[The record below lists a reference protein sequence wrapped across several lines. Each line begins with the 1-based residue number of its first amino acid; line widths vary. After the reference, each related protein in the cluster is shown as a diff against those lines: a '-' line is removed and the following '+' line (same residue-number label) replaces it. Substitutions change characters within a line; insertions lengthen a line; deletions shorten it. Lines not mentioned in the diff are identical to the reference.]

1 MNKTLLRQFLALFL
15 LLCMLCGTTLP
26 ISAEVSTGEMM
37 PTETSVSVA
46 TPENATSD
54 GSTEKADSSGTS
66 SLASATAETALSE
79 AAQAFV
85 DAVAALDREGIL
97 TAINAWGLASQAWQ
111 ADQSN
116 AELTAALEAA
126 TEASDAAAAPVYA
139 AEDLYMALSDEE
151 REIDA
156 VKAAYS
162 SLTAL
167 VISMQLA
174 MQNPVATGDGGNE
187 PDLEEIATVLYGDL
201 PDAPTGSYIGEY
213 GLPVATGNTKISISA
228 WEHDLLD
235 ASSKGR
241 LDADALNE
249 TNAVMTVAK
258 QDGTDYAI
266 VPIAVQVEYPAN
278 GATTTVTLPDS
289 VELLS
294 YTSTA
299 ENLVVASEKERAQIL
314 NASYKDSSA
323 SASGFYVKA
332 TEDFSVTF
340 TYSAPDGTTISKKL
354 DVSID
359 GNAEATALPASN
371 SNGVSTYANTP
382 QPPFPTG
389 KITKIEYVVSTWLV
403 WFNGVEA
410 YCCDNGLYAAP
421 GGCPTYSFAY
431 VSTLGADQYVP
442 GNHYANQINIWGGL
456 NQISLGLLSKS
467 HDVND
472 FASSS
477 FAANTTTAY
486 STTSNDVLKTAYE
499 YYNDTQLWI
508 IEHYPNSVAAQS
520 YMKSAAALE
529 NNGLDARPYL
539 GNGGYYTF
547 AYFPP
552 AGYNW
557 QRIVVIGSEID
568 EGDDTSELP
577 ETPEMQYYSA
587 DWTASPQ
594 SASGSFDLTYT
605 VHIDK
610 SANITHEKLDDAIFK
625 LTPNPSS
632 GTISGGTWTIGDP
645 QIITTVDGAAS
656 ATWTLHYE
664 VTKTS
669 TTTLS
674 GKEGP
679 YNTQEEANAAAEAAK
694 NNAIAQLQNEAQ
706 AMVDAAIAEAK
717 AQLAKITIDYGETSV
732 PHGFDPTDSSS
743 GSVSVPSNGSATA
756 VVANQPWQAHV
767 TWEKRDALTGGR
779 ITEDAEYVFYEW
791 NVKANK
797 YEISSNYRVT
807 RLENGLYTVTVINPV
822 YTDWTE
828 GYVYYTQD
836 NLGKFRIEEVT
847 APDGYTDAAL
857 QGTDW
862 VEHWSQEFE
871 ITNSDQIYSYTGDD
885 ADYNRPQ
892 GNKVIIKKIEAHTGE
907 IIVDDAVFT
916 LYQWNQERGL
926 YEKSKDYAFV
936 RDAEGLYTITCLHD
950 DWSQYEE
957 GNLYYEDTLCDVRE
971 DTVNSD
977 GTTTEHAQYYTDYE
991 PVNFPIENRS
1001 VTNDGQFVV
1010 VETKSPYGY
1019 YGDWTGDEDR
1029 TNFEPEDAGKRAY
1042 YIRLTGDGSTITLG
1056 NQNYN
1061 ANVLTENQG
1070 GTLIDLG
1077 DNVVSLEVFGDAAA
1091 EYPEDALYKNN
1102 PWYSALTWE
1111 KRDALTGGRITEDA
1125 EYEIQEW
1132 NPEKGEYEKSTH
1144 YRVVRLDSGLYTVN
1158 LIEGAFFPG
1167 WVGKQQG
1174 YVYYHQANE
1183 GKYRIVELTAPAGYT
1198 DAALIDGKFVEQWSR
1213 EFEINDGHLTFS
1225 YTNENSDYNQ
1235 PKGNRLIIKKIE
1247 AHTGEIIVDD
1257 AVFTLYQW
1265 NQERGLYEKSKDYAF
1280 VRDAEGLYTITCLHD
1295 DWSQYEE
1302 GNLYYEDTLCDV
1314 REDTVN
1320 SDGTTT
1326 EHPQYYTDYE
1336 PVDFSI
1342 DERAVTNDGQFVVV
1356 ESKSPYGYY
1365 GDWTGSRETPNF
1377 EVEDAGKH
1385 AYYIRLTDDGST
1397 ITLTDSEYNAHVLTE
1412 NKGGT
1417 LIELGDGSV
1426 VTLDV
1431 FSPALEEYDENN
1443 LFRNNPWYSTVVW
1456 EKRDALTGG
1465 LVDAD
1470 TEYEIQEWDPLAGE
1484 YKKSTHYQV
1493 VRRDDGKYTVN
1504 LIGDAFFAGWGGKQ
1518 GVLYYHQANQG
1529 KYRIVELKAPAS
1541 YTLKAWQGE
1550 KWVTGWSEEIVV
1562 HPDRPTYEFLG
1573 DTADYNMPYKT
1584 QVLIKKVDD
1593 DTGELIA
1600 PDTTWT
1606 LYEWNE
1612 RNNQYEVST
1621 NYKII
1626 RRDDGYYTVTALH
1639 SNWTHYEEGYLYF
1652 EDTQQDYPESYHRYG
1667 DRRFSNQGKFLI
1679 VESQA
1684 PAGYYGDYWRNDE
1697 PGTHSTDN
1705 GSDLGKRGYAFTL
1718 TEDNGTLWLTNA
1730 DYNAK
1735 ILYNLD
1741 EGNATVVLAD
1751 GRPTSVII
1759 NEKQQPSYERDE
1771 TSFGNTAKYGYVV
1784 FDRSQYNKKWAQT
1797 GDDDTYT
1804 TSYEATTSSLD
1815 DQITAPEDNLWKNG
1829 KLFELEDY
1837 TAALISGP
1845 VNRQVTLENVKSLED
1860 VPASMEYSLT
1870 DGTSITLHLVSADW
1884 LEEPRSSYTGFVDLG
1899 YSPKQ
1904 PTANETETITADD
1917 GHTFTG
1923 HLVGIEQTGDYG
1935 WVDMEIPATYYG
1947 WPDVK
1952 GIFLGSL
1959 VLPHNDNKPVYEG
1972 YETEILTYLGFNNKD
1987 YKIVDAEWTGNW
1999 EALPGSDMMNRSAT
2013 FTISV
2018 YATGWIARYEEG
2030 EEGERTGT
2038 ATASYSFEDTAS
2050 QEDGLYHWLV
2060 TAHYKPASVW
2070 TVLQAAAAVLGIGL
2084 VIAAVVLILFILS
2097 RKRKEKKRTT
2107 EKV

>member
-1 MNKTLLRQFLALFL
+1 MNKTRLRQLLALFL
-15 LLCMLCGTTLP
+15 VLCMLCSTALP
-26 ISAEVSTGEMM
+26 IYAAVPTGEVT
-37 PTETSVSVA
+37 PVETSVSVA
-46 TPENATSD
+46 TPENAASD
-54 GSTEKADSSGTS
+54 DGTEKSSDSSN
-66 SLASATAETALSE
+66 LASATPETALSE

-167 VISMQLA
+167 FISMQLA
-174 MQNPVATGDGGNE
+174 MQNPVAPGGGGDE

-213 GLPVATGNTKISISA
+213 GLPVATGDTKISISA
-228 WEHDLLD
+228 WKHDLLD

-241 LDADALNE
+241 LDANALNE
-249 TNAVMTVAK
+249 NNAVMAVAK
-258 QDGTDYAI
+258 QDGADYAI

-278 GATTTVTLPDS
+278 GATTTITLPDT

-299 ENLVVASEKERAQIL
+299 DNLVPASETERTQIL

-354 DVSID
+354 DVTID
-359 GNAEATALPASN
+359 GNAEAAVLPASN

-382 QPPFPTG
+382 TPPFTTG

-431 VSTLGADQYVP
+431 VSKLEPGQYTP

-456 NQISLGLLSKS
+456 NQLSLGLLSKS
-467 HDVND
+467 HDAND
-472 FASSS
+472 FAGSS
-477 FAANTTTAY
+477 FAASAATTYA
-486 STTSNDVLKTAYE
+486 TTGNDVLKTAYE

-508 IEHYPNSVAAQS
+508 IEHYPNSVAAQTYLNS
-520 YMKSAAALE
+520 ISALSGE
-529 NNGLDARPYL
+529 NVVTPYVNP
-539 GNGGYYTF
+539 GDNGYYTY

-557 QRIVVIGSEID
+557 QRIVVVDLNPISD
-568 EGDDTSELP
+568 DDDTSGLP
-577 ETPEMQYYSA
+577 DVPEMQYYSA
-587 DWTASPQ
+587 DWTAPPQ

-645 QIITTVDGAAS
+645 QIVTTVDGAAS

-717 AQLAKITIDYGETSV
+717 AQLAKITIDYEETTV

-791 NVKANK
+791 NVDANE

-807 RLENGLYTVTVINPV
+807 RLENGLYTVTVTNPI

-847 APDGYTDAAL
+847 APAGYTDAAL

-871 ITNSDQIYSYTGDD
+871 ITASDQTYSYTGDD

-916 LYQWNQERGL
+916 LYQWN
-926 YEKSKDYAFV
+926 
-936 RDAEGLYTITCLHD
+936 
-950 DWSQYEE
+950 EE
-957 GNLYYEDTLCDVRE
+957 C
-971 DTVNSD
+971 
-977 GTTTEHAQYYTDYE
+977 
-991 PVNFPIENRS
+991 
-1001 VTNDGQFVV
+1001 
-1010 VETKSPYGY
+1010 
-1019 YGDWTGDEDR
+1019 
-1029 TNFEPEDAGKRAY
+1029 
-1042 YIRLTGDGSTITLG
+1042 
-1056 NQNYN
+1056 
-1061 ANVLTENQG
+1061 
-1070 GTLIDLG
+1070 
-1077 DNVVSLEVFGDAAA
+1077 
-1091 EYPEDALYKNN
+1091 
-1102 PWYSALTWE
+1102 
-1111 KRDALTGGRITEDA
+1111 
-1125 EYEIQEW
+1125 
-1132 NPEKGEYEKSTH
+1132 
-1144 YRVVRLDSGLYTVN
+1144 
-1158 LIEGAFFPG
+1158 
-1167 WVGKQQG
+1167 
-1174 YVYYHQANE
+1174 
-1183 GKYRIVELTAPAGYT
+1183 
-1198 DAALIDGKFVEQWSR
+1198 
-1213 EFEINDGHLTFS
+1213 
-1225 YTNENSDYNQ
+1225 
-1235 PKGNRLIIKKIE
+1235 
-1247 AHTGEIIVDD
+1247 
-1257 AVFTLYQW
+1257 
-1265 NQERGLYEKSKDYAF
+1265 GLYEKSKDYAF

-1336 PVDFSI
+1336 PIDFSI

-1470 TEYEIQEWDPLAGE
+1470 TTFEIQEWNPEKGE
-1484 YKKSTHYQV
+1484 YEKSTHYQV
-1493 VRRDDGKYTVN
+1493 VRREDGKYTVN
-1504 LIGDAFFAGWGGKQ
+1504 LIGDAFFEGWEGKQ

-1541 YTLKAWQGE
+1541 YNLKAWE
-1550 KWVTGWSEEIVV
+1550 HNNWVIGWSEEIVV
-1562 HPDRPTYEFLG
+1562 HPDYPAYEFLG
-1573 DTADYNMPYKT
+1573 ETASRNMPYKT
-1584 QVLIKKVDD
+1584 KVLIKKVDD
-1593 DTGELIA
+1593 ATGEFIL

-1621 NYKII
+1621 NYKIV
-1626 RRDDGYYTVTALH
+1626 RREDGYYTVTTLH
-1639 SNWTHYEEGYLYF
+1639 SDWTHYEEGYLYF
-1652 EDTQQDYPESYHRYG
+1652 EDTQTDYPDSGRW
-1667 DRRFSNQGKFLI
+1667 FSNEGKFLI

-1735 ILYNLD
+1735 ILYNPD

-1804 TSYEATTSSLD
+1804 TSYEATTSKLGD
-1815 DQITAPEDNLWKNG
+1815 KIAAPEDTLWKNG

-1837 TAALISGP
+1837 VTDLISGP
-1845 VNRQVTLENVKSLED
+1845 VYYDVTLENIKSLDE
-1860 VPASMEYSLT
+1860 VPSTMEYQLSAEKT
-1870 DGTSITLHLVSADW
+1870 ITLALVSADW

-2030 EEGERTGT
+2030 EDEERTG
-2038 ATASYSFEDTAS
+2038 AVTASYSFEDTAS
-2050 QEDGLYHWLV
+2050 QKDGLYHWLV
-2060 TAHYKPASVW
+2060 TAHYKPASIW

-2084 VIAAVVLILFILS
+2084 LIAAVVLILFILS

>member
-1 MNKTLLRQFLALFL
+1 MNKPRLRQFLALFL
-15 LLCMLCGTTLP
+15 VLCMLCSTTLP
-26 ISAEVSTGEMM
+26 IYAESSTREVV
-37 PTETSVSVA
+37 PVETAVSVA
-46 TPENATSD
+46 TPESSASES
-54 GSTEKADSSGTS
+54 GTEKSSDPIDTS
-66 SLASATAETALSE
+66 LLTSATAETSLSE

-85 DAVAALDREGIL
+85 DAVAALDREEIL
-97 TAINAWGLASQAWQ
+97 SAINAWGLASQAWQ
-111 ADQSN
+111 ADKSN
-116 AELTAALEAA
+116 AELTAALDAA
-126 TEASDAAAAPVYA
+126 TEASDVVAAPVYA
-139 AEDLYMALSDEE
+139 AEDLYLALSDEE
-151 REIDA
+151 REIEA
-156 VKAAYS
+156 VKTAYS

-167 VISMQLA
+167 IISMQLA
-174 MQNPVATGDGGNE
+174 MQNPTAPGESSSE
-187 PDLEEIATVLYGDL
+187 PELDEISTVLYGDL

-213 GLPVATGNTKISISA
+213 GLPVATGDTKISISA
-228 WEHDLLD
+228 WKNDLLD
-235 ASSKGR
+235 ASSRGR
-241 LDADALNE
+241 LDAVALNE
-249 TNAVMTVAK
+249 ENAVMSVAK

-278 GATTTVTLPDS
+278 GATSTITLPDT

-294 YTSTA
+294 YTSTSD
-299 ENLVVASEKERAQIL
+299 NLVIASDKERSQIL
-314 NASYKDSSA
+314 NATYNDSSA

-332 TEDFSVTF
+332 TEDFSAAF
-340 TYSAPDGTTISKKL
+340 TYSAPDGTTISKTL
-354 DVSID
+354 NVTID
-359 GNAEATALPASN
+359 DNAEVQSLPTSSGN
-371 SNGVSTYANTP
+371 SVSTYANTP
-382 QPPFPTG
+382 QPPFTTG

-410 YCCDNGLYAAP
+410 YCCDNGLSGQP
-421 GGCPTYSFAY
+421 NGCPVYTFQY
-431 VSTLGADQYVP
+431 VSTLDPGQYTP
-442 GNHYANQINIWGGL
+442 GNHYANQISIWGGL
-456 NQISLGLLSKS
+456 NQLSIGFLSKS
-467 HDVND
+467 HDVNG
-472 FASSS
+472 FAGSS
-477 FAANTTTAY
+477 FAAGASTTY

-508 IEHYPNSVAAQS
+508 VENYPNSVAAQI

-529 NNGLDARPYL
+529 NNGLDATPYL

-557 QRIVVIGSEID
+557 QRIVVIGPEID
-568 EGDDTSELP
+568 EDDDTSELP

-587 DWTASPQ
+587 DWTAPPQ

-645 QIITTVDGAAS
+645 QIVTTVDGAAS

-679 YNTQEEANAAAEAAK
+679 YKTQEEANAAAEAAK

-717 AQLAKITIDYGETSV
+717 AQLAKITIDYEETTV

-779 ITEDAEYVFYEW
+779 ITEDAEYAIYEW
-791 NVKANK
+791 NVNK
-797 YEISSNYRVT
+797 NGYEISSNYRVT
-807 RLENGLYTVTVINPV
+807 RLENGLYTVTVTNPV

-847 APDGYTDAAL
+847 APAGYTDAAL

-871 ITNSDQIYSYTGDD
+871 ITDSDQTYSYTGDD

-957 GNLYYEDTLCDVRE
+957 GNLYYEDTLCD
-971 DTVNSD
+971 
-977 GTTTEHAQYYTDYE
+977 
-991 PVNFPIENRS
+991 I
-1001 VTNDGQFVV
+1001 
-1010 VETKSPYGY
+1010 
-1019 YGDWTGDEDR
+1019 
-1029 TNFEPEDAGKRAY
+1029 
-1042 YIRLTGDGSTITLG
+1042 
-1056 NQNYN
+1056 
-1061 ANVLTENQG
+1061 
-1070 GTLIDLG
+1070 
-1077 DNVVSLEVFGDAAA
+1077 
-1091 EYPEDALYKNN
+1091 
-1102 PWYSALTWE
+1102 
-1111 KRDALTGGRITEDA
+1111 
-1125 EYEIQEW
+1125 
-1132 NPEKGEYEKSTH
+1132 
-1144 YRVVRLDSGLYTVN
+1144 
-1158 LIEGAFFPG
+1158 
-1167 WVGKQQG
+1167 
-1174 YVYYHQANE
+1174 
-1183 GKYRIVELTAPAGYT
+1183 
-1198 DAALIDGKFVEQWSR
+1198 
-1213 EFEINDGHLTFS
+1213 
-1225 YTNENSDYNQ
+1225 
-1235 PKGNRLIIKKIE
+1235 
-1247 AHTGEIIVDD
+1247 
-1257 AVFTLYQW
+1257 
-1265 NQERGLYEKSKDYAF
+1265 
-1280 VRDAEGLYTITCLHD
+1280 
-1295 DWSQYEE
+1295 
-1302 GNLYYEDTLCDV
+1302 

-1356 ESKSPYGYY
+1356 ESQSPYGYY

-1377 EVEDAGKH
+1377 EVEDAGKR
-1385 AYYIRLTDDGST
+1385 AYYIRLTGDGST

-1417 LIELGDGSV
+1417 LIDLGNEIVS
-1426 VTLDV
+1426 LDI
-1431 FSPALEEYDENN
+1431 FRQAQEKYAEGN

-1465 LVDAD
+1465 LVDASA
-1470 TEYEIQEWDPLAGE
+1470 EYEIQEWDPKAGE

-1504 LIGDAFFAGWGGKQ
+1504 LIGDAFFPGWEGKQ
-1518 GVLYYHQANQG
+1518 GVLYYHQANEG

-1541 YTLKAWQGE
+1541 YNLKAWE
-1550 KWVTGWSEEIVV
+1550 HDNWVIGWSEEIVV
-1562 HPDRPTYEFLG
+1562 HPDHPSYEFLG
-1573 DTADYNMPYKT
+1573 ETAAYNMPYKT
-1584 QVLIKKVDD
+1584 KVLIKKVDD
-1593 DTGELIA
+1593 DSGEFIL
-1600 PDTTWT
+1600 PETTWT

-1621 NYKII
+1621 NYKIV
-1626 RRDDGYYTVTALH
+1626 RREDGYYTVTTLH
-1639 SNWTHYEEGYLYF
+1639 SDWTHYEEGYLYY
-1652 EDTQQDYPESYHRYG
+1652 EDTQTDYSDSGRW
-1667 DRRFSNQGKFLI
+1667 FSNQGKFLI
-1679 VESQA
+1679 VESKA

-1735 ILYNLD
+1735 ILYDLD
-1741 EGNATVVLAD
+1741 DQKGDATLVLAD

-1759 NEKQQPSYERDE
+1759 NNKQQPSYKRDE
-1771 TSFGNTAKYGYVV
+1771 TGFGNTAKYGYVV

-1797 GDDDTYT
+1797 GDDETYT
-1804 TSYEATTSSLD
+1804 TSYETTTSKLD
-1815 DQITAPEDNLWKNG
+1815 DQIAAPEDTLWKNG
-1829 KLFELEDY
+1829 KLFQLEDFSSD
-1837 TAALISGP
+1837 LISGP
-1845 VNRQVTLENVKSLED
+1845 VDRQVTLENVKSLDD
-1860 VPASMEYSLT
+1860 VPPTMEYSLT
-1870 DGTSITLHLVSADW
+1870 DGTTVTLHLVSADW
-1884 LEEPRSSYTGFVDLG
+1884 IEEPRSNYTGFVDLG
-1899 YSPKQ
+1899 YSPTQ
-1904 PTANETETITADD
+1904 PKANETETITADD
-1917 GHTFTG
+1917 GYTFTG

-1935 WVDMEIPATYYG
+1935 WVDMEVPATYYG

-1952 GIFLGSL
+1952 GIFLGNL

-1972 YETEILTYLGFNNKD
+1972 YETDILIYLGFNNKD
-1987 YKIVDAEWTGNW
+1987 YKITNAEWTGSW
-1999 EALPGSDMMNRSAT
+1999 EAMPGADMMSRSAT
-2013 FTISV
+2013 FTISC
-2018 YATGWIARYEEG
+2018 YTTGWIAQYEEA
-2030 EEGERTGT
+2030 EDAERTGT
-2038 ATASYSFEDTAS
+2038 VSASYSFVDS
-2050 QEDGLYHWLV
+2050 SSVEDGMYHWLV
-2060 TAHYKPASVW
+2060 TAHYKPASIW
-2070 TVLQAAAAVLGIGL
+2070 TVLQTAAAVLGIGL
-2084 VIAAVVLILFILS
+2084 LIAALVLILFILS
-2097 RKRKEKKRTT
+2097 RKRKAKKRTT
-2107 EKV
+2107 EKA

>member
-1 MNKTLLRQFLALFL
+1 MKKKHLRCLLVL
-15 LLCMLCGTTLP
+15 LVAVCMVCSIAVP
-26 ISAEVSTGEMM
+26 VCAEVLPSAQIG
-37 PTETSVSVA
+37 
-46 TPENATSD
+46 TP
-54 GSTEKADSSGTS
+54 
-66 SLASATAETALSE
+66 ETALESDTEKDNTPTPTPTDTPTPEPAPSKAPSTPETSE
-79 AAQAFV
+79 PAATS
-85 DAVAALDREGIL
+85 E
-97 TAINAWGLASQAWQ
+97 
-111 ADQSN
+111 
-116 AELTAALEAA
+116 TAAP
-126 TEASDAAAAPVYA
+126 AAPSLD
-139 AEDLYMALSDEE
+139 EITTMLYS
-151 REIDA
+151 
-156 VKAAYS
+156 
-162 SLTAL
+162 
-167 VISMQLA
+167 
-174 MQNPVATGDGGNE
+174 
-187 PDLEEIATVLYGDL
+187 DL
-201 PDAPTGSYIGEY
+201 PDAPTGYYIGEY
-213 GLPVATGNTKISISA
+213 GLPVGTGQTKISLSA
-228 WEHDLLD
+228 WQDELLD
-235 ASSKGR
+235 ESSQGR
-241 LDADALNE
+241 LDADALN
-249 TNAVMTVAK
+249 TDTSAMAVAK
-258 QDGTDYAI
+258 QPGQDYAI
-266 VPIAVQVEYPAN
+266 VPIVMQVEYPAN
-278 GATTTVTLPDS
+278 GSATTVTLPDD
-289 VELLS
+289 VDLLS
-294 YTSTA
+294 YAST
-299 ENLVVASEKERAQIL
+299 EDHLVTASEEERAQIL
-314 NASYKDSSA
+314 TGSYTDASA
-323 SASGFYVKA
+323 SATGFYVKA
-332 TEDFSVTF
+332 GEDFTVEM
-340 TYSAPDGTTISKKL
+340 TYTAPDGTSMSKSL
-354 DVSID
+354 TVVID
-359 GNAEATALPASN
+359 DTATAAAALPQGNSTSAYAST
-371 SNGVSTYANTP
+371 SAPT
-382 QPPFPTG
+382 PPFTTG

-431 VSTLGADQYVP
+431 VSKLEPGQYTP

-456 NQISLGLLSKS
+456 NQLSLCLLSKS
-467 HDVND
+467 HDAND
-472 FASSS
+472 FAGSG
-477 FAANTTTAY
+477 FAASAATTYA
-486 STTSNDVLKTAYE
+486 TTGNDVLKTAYE

-508 IEHYPNSVAAQS
+508 IEHYPNSVAAQTYLNS
-520 YMKSAAALE
+520 ISALSGE
-529 NNGLDARPYL
+529 NVVTPYVNP
-539 GNGGYYTF
+539 GDNGYYTY

-557 QRIVVIGSEID
+557 QRIVVVDLNPISD
-568 EGDDTSELP
+568 DDDTSGLP
-577 ETPEMQYYSA
+577 DVPEMQYYSA
-587 DWTASPQ
+587 DWTAPPQ

-645 QIITTVDGAAS
+645 QIVTTVDGAAS

-717 AQLAKITIDYGETSV
+717 AQLAKITIDYEETTV

-743 GSVSVPSNGSATA
+743 GSVSVPSNGSTTA

-791 NVKANK
+791 NVDANE

-807 RLENGLYTVTVINPV
+807 RLENGLYTVTVTNPV

-847 APDGYTDAAL
+847 APAGYTDAAL

-871 ITNSDQIYSYTGDD
+871 ITDSDQTYSYTGDD

-936 RDAEGLYTITCLHD
+936 R
-950 DWSQYEE
+950 
-957 GNLYYEDTLCDVRE
+957 N
-971 DTVNSD
+971 
-977 GTTTEHAQYYTDYE
+977 
-991 PVNFPIENRS
+991 
-1001 VTNDGQFVV
+1001 
-1010 VETKSPYGY
+1010 
-1019 YGDWTGDEDR
+1019 
-1029 TNFEPEDAGKRAY
+1029 
-1042 YIRLTGDGSTITLG
+1042 
-1056 NQNYN
+1056 
-1061 ANVLTENQG
+1061 
-1070 GTLIDLG
+1070 
-1077 DNVVSLEVFGDAAA
+1077 
-1091 EYPEDALYKNN
+1091 
-1102 PWYSALTWE
+1102 
-1111 KRDALTGGRITEDA
+1111 
-1125 EYEIQEW
+1125 
-1132 NPEKGEYEKSTH
+1132 
-1144 YRVVRLDSGLYTVN
+1144 
-1158 LIEGAFFPG
+1158 
-1167 WVGKQQG
+1167 
-1174 YVYYHQANE
+1174 
-1183 GKYRIVELTAPAGYT
+1183 
-1198 DAALIDGKFVEQWSR
+1198 
-1213 EFEINDGHLTFS
+1213 
-1225 YTNENSDYNQ
+1225 
-1235 PKGNRLIIKKIE
+1235 
-1247 AHTGEIIVDD
+1247 
-1257 AVFTLYQW
+1257 
-1265 NQERGLYEKSKDYAF
+1265 
-1280 VRDAEGLYTITCLHD
+1280 AEGLYTITCLHD

-1336 PVDFSI
+1336 PIDFSI

-1377 EVEDAGKH
+1377 EIEDAGKH
-1385 AYYIRLTDDGST
+1385 AYYIRLNDDGST
-1397 ITLTDSEYNAHVLTE
+1397 ITLTDGAYNAHVLTE

-1417 LIELGDGSV
+1417 LIELSDGSV

-1431 FSPALEEYDENN
+1431 FSPAPEEYDENN
-1443 LFRNNPWYSTVVW
+1443 LFRNYPWYSTVVW

-1470 TEYEIQEWDPLAGE
+1470 TTFEIQEWNPEKGQYE
-1484 YKKSTHYQV
+1484 KSTYYQV
-1493 VRRDDGKYTVN
+1493 VRRDDGKYTVH
-1504 LIGDAFFAGWGGKQ
+1504 LIGDAFFEGWEGKQ

-1541 YTLKAWQGE
+1541 YNLKAWE
-1550 KWVTGWSEEIVV
+1550 HNNWVIGWSEEIVV
-1562 HPDRPTYEFLG
+1562 HPDYPSYEFLG
-1573 DTADYNMPYKT
+1573 ETASRNMPYKT
-1584 QVLIKKVDD
+1584 KVLIKKVDD
-1593 DTGELIA
+1593 ATGEFIL

-1621 NYKII
+1621 NYKIV
-1626 RRDDGYYTVTALH
+1626 RREDGYYTVTTLH
-1639 SNWTHYEEGYLYF
+1639 SDWTHYEEGYLYF
-1652 EDTQQDYPESYHRYG
+1652 EDTQTDYPDSGRW
-1667 DRRFSNQGKFLI
+1667 FSNEGKFLI

-1718 TEDNGTLWLTNA
+1718 TEDNGTLWLTDA

-1735 ILYNLD
+1735 ILYNPD

-1804 TSYEATTSSLD
+1804 TSYEATTSKLGD
-1815 DQITAPEDNLWKNG
+1815 KIAAPEDTLWKNG

-1837 TAALISGP
+1837 VTDLISGP
-1845 VNRQVTLENVKSLED
+1845 VYYDVTLENIKSLDE
-1860 VPASMEYSLT
+1860 VPSTMEYQLSAEKT
-1870 DGTSITLHLVSADW
+1870 ITLALVSADW

-1935 WVDMEIPATYYG
+1935 WVDMEIAATYYG

-1987 YKIVDAEWTGNW
+1987 YKIVDAEWTGKW

-2030 EEGERTGT
+2030 EDEERTGT
-2038 ATASYSFEDTAS
+2038 VTASYSFEDTAS
-2050 QEDGLYHWLV
+2050 QKDGLYHWLV
-2060 TAHYKPASVW
+2060 TAHYKPASIW

-2084 VIAAVVLILFILS
+2084 LIAAVVLILFILS

>member
-37 PTETSVSVA
+37 PTETSVPVS

-54 GSTEKADSSGTS
+54 GGTEKADSSGTS
-66 SLASATAETALSE
+66 SLPSATAETALSE

-85 DAVAALDREGIL
+85 DAVAALDSEGIL
-97 TAINAWGLASQAWQ
+97 TAINDWGLASQAWQ

-116 AELTAALEAA
+116 AELTAALETA

-139 AEDLYMALSDEE
+139 AEDLYLAISDEE

-174 MQNPVATGDGGNE
+174 MQNPVAPGDGGNE

-213 GLPVATGNTKISISA
+213 GLPVATGDTKISISA
-228 WEHDLLD
+228 WKHDLLD

-241 LDADALNE
+241 MDADALNE
-249 TNAVMTVAK
+249 TNAVMAVAK

-299 ENLVVASEKERAQIL
+299 ENLVIASEKERVQIL

-340 TYSAPDGTTISKKL
+340 TYSAPDGTTINKKL
-354 DVSID
+354 DVSIN
-359 GNAEATALPASN
+359 GSAEAAVLPTSN

-382 QPPFPTG
+382 TPPFTTG

-456 NQISLGLLSKS
+456 NQLSLGLLSKS

-472 FASSS
+472 FAGSS
-477 FAANTTTAY
+477 FAASATTTY

-508 IEHYPNSVAAQS
+508 IEHYPNSVAAQMYLQS
-520 YMKSAAALE
+520 IVGISDDSLSAV
-529 NNGLDARPYL
+529 PYAP
-539 GNGGYYTF
+539 GDTGYYTYAF
-547 AYFPP
+547 FPP
-552 AGYNW
+552 ASYNW
-557 QRIVVIGSEID
+557 QRIVIVGGPVLD
-568 EGDDTSELP
+568 DDDTSGLP
-577 ETPEMQYYSA
+577 DVPKMQYYSA

-871 ITNSDQIYSYTGDD
+871 ITNSDQTYSYTGDD

-892 GNKVIIKKIEAHTGE
+892 GNKV
-907 IIVDDAVFT
+907 
-916 LYQWNQERGL
+916 
-926 YEKSKDYAFV
+926 
-936 RDAEGLYTITCLHD
+936 
-950 DWSQYEE
+950 
-957 GNLYYEDTLCDVRE
+957 
-971 DTVNSD
+971 
-977 GTTTEHAQYYTDYE
+977 
-991 PVNFPIENRS
+991 
-1001 VTNDGQFVV
+1001 
-1010 VETKSPYGY
+1010 
-1019 YGDWTGDEDR
+1019 
-1029 TNFEPEDAGKRAY
+1029 
-1042 YIRLTGDGSTITLG
+1042 
-1056 NQNYN
+1056 
-1061 ANVLTENQG
+1061 
-1070 GTLIDLG
+1070 
-1077 DNVVSLEVFGDAAA
+1077 
-1091 EYPEDALYKNN
+1091 
-1102 PWYSALTWE
+1102 
-1111 KRDALTGGRITEDA
+1111 
-1125 EYEIQEW
+1125 
-1132 NPEKGEYEKSTH
+1132 
-1144 YRVVRLDSGLYTVN
+1144 
-1158 LIEGAFFPG
+1158 
-1167 WVGKQQG
+1167 
-1174 YVYYHQANE
+1174 
-1183 GKYRIVELTAPAGYT
+1183 
-1198 DAALIDGKFVEQWSR
+1198 
-1213 EFEINDGHLTFS
+1213 
-1225 YTNENSDYNQ
+1225 
-1235 PKGNRLIIKKIE
+1235 IIKKIE

-1417 LIELGDGSV
+1417 LIDLGDEIVS
-1426 VTLDV
+1426 LDI
-1431 FSPALEEYDENN
+1431 FRPAQEEYDEDN

-1621 NYKII
+1621 NYKIV
-1626 RRDDGYYTVTALH
+1626 RREDGYYTVTTLH
-1639 SNWTHYEEGYLYF
+1639 SDWTHYEEGYLYF
-1652 EDTQQDYPESYHRYG
+1652 EDTQTDYPDSGRW
-1667 DRRFSNQGKFLI
+1667 FSNEGKFLI

-1735 ILYNLD
+1735 ILYDVDDQL
-1741 EGNATVVLAD
+1741 GNATLVLAD

-1759 NEKQQPSYERDE
+1759 NEDKQPEYNRPE
-1771 TSFGNTAKYGYVV
+1771 TAFTNKAKYGYVE
-1784 FDRSQYNKKWAQT
+1784 FDRSQYRKEWAQT
-1797 GDDDTYT
+1797 GDETYT
-1804 TSYEATTSSLD
+1804 VTYDATTEEPEKEHL
-1815 DQITAPEDNLWKNG
+1815 TAPNQLRWQNG
-1829 KLFELEDY
+1829 MLYRLSDY
-1837 TAALISGP
+1837 TATLISGP
-1845 VNRQVTLENVKSLED
+1845 VECQVETADIRSLEA
-1860 VPASMEYSLT
+1860 VPATVEYDVGGQPVQLQ
-1870 DGTSITLHLVSADW
+1870 LASAAW
-1884 LEEPRSSYTGFVDLG
+1884 IQQPQEKHTGYVDMG
-1899 YSPKQ
+1899 YSPTQ
-1904 PTANETETITADD
+1904 PKFEETS
-1917 GHTFTG
+1917 TFTAEDGTEFVG
-1923 HLVGIEQTGDYG
+1923 HLVEVEQTGDYQ
-1935 WVDMEIPATYYG
+1935 WISTEIPATYHG

-1952 GIFLGSL
+1952 GIYLGNL
-1959 VLPHNDNKPVYEG
+1959 VLPHNDLEPVYEG
-1972 YETEILTYLGFNNKD
+1972 YENDILDYLGLD
-1987 YKIVDAEWTGNW
+1987 PSTHHITGAAWTGSW
-1999 EALPGSDMMNRSAT
+1999 QGQPGEDMMIRPAV
-2013 FTISV
+2013 FDLQV
-2018 YATGWIARYEEG
+2018 YATGWVGVYEDDAENQSG
-2030 EEGERTGT
+2030 VAL
-2038 ATASYSFEDTAS
+2038 ATYRLGGDENT
-2050 QEDGLYHWLV
+2050 DGLYHWTV
-2060 TAHYKPASVW
+2060 TAHYHPMLSA
-2070 TVLQAAAAVLGIGL
+2070 LQAAAAVLGVAL
-2084 VIAAVVLILFILS
+2084 LIAALVALLFILS
-2097 RKRKEKKRTT
+2097 RRRKETNKRT
-2107 EKV
+2107 EVH

>member
-1 MNKTLLRQFLALFL
+1 MNKPRLRQFLALFL
-15 LLCMLCGTTLP
+15 VLCMLCSTTLP
-26 ISAEVSTGEMM
+26 IYAESSTREVV
-37 PTETSVSVA
+37 PVETAVSVA
-46 TPENATSD
+46 TPESSASES
-54 GSTEKADSSGTS
+54 STEKSSDPIDTS
-66 SLASATAETALSE
+66 LLTSATAETSLSE

-85 DAVAALDREGIL
+85 DAVAALDREEIL
-97 TAINAWGLASQAWQ
+97 SAINAWGLASQAWQ
-111 ADQSN
+111 ADKSN
-116 AELTAALEAA
+116 AELTAALDAA
-126 TEASDAAAAPVYA
+126 TEASDVVAAPVYA
-139 AEDLYMALSDEE
+139 AEDLYLALSDEE
-151 REIDA
+151 REIEA
-156 VKAAYS
+156 VKTAYS

-167 VISMQLA
+167 IISMQLA
-174 MQNPVATGDGGNE
+174 MQNPTAPGESSSE
-187 PDLEEIATVLYGDL
+187 PELDEISTVLYGDL

-213 GLPVATGNTKISISA
+213 GLPVATGDTKISISA
-228 WEHDLLD
+228 WKNDLLD
-235 ASSKGR
+235 ASSRGR
-241 LDADALNE
+241 LDAVALNE
-249 TNAVMTVAK
+249 ENAVMSVAK

-278 GATTTVTLPDS
+278 GATSTITLPDT

-294 YTSTA
+294 YTSTSD
-299 ENLVVASEKERAQIL
+299 NLVIASDKERSQIL
-314 NASYKDSSA
+314 NATYNDSSA

-332 TEDFSVTF
+332 TEDFSAAF
-340 TYSAPDGTTISKKL
+340 TYSAPDGTTISKTL
-354 DVSID
+354 NVTID
-359 GNAEATALPASN
+359 DNAEVQSLPTSSGN
-371 SNGVSTYANTP
+371 SVSTYANTP
-382 QPPFPTG
+382 QPPFTTG

-410 YCCDNGLYAAP
+410 YCCDNGLSGQP
-421 GGCPTYSFAY
+421 NGCPVYTFQY
-431 VSTLGADQYVP
+431 VSTLDPGQYTP
-442 GNHYANQINIWGGL
+442 GNHYANQISIWGGL
-456 NQISLGLLSKS
+456 NQLSMGFLSKS
-467 HDVND
+467 HDVNG
-472 FASSS
+472 FAGSS
-477 FAANTTTAY
+477 FAAGASTTY

-508 IEHYPNSVAAQS
+508 VENYPNSVAAQI

-529 NNGLDARPYL
+529 NNGLDATPYL

-557 QRIVVIGSEID
+557 QRIVVIGPEID
-568 EGDDTSELP
+568 EDDDTSELP

-587 DWTASPQ
+587 DWTAPPQ

-645 QIITTVDGAAS
+645 QIVTTVDGAAS

-717 AQLAKITIDYGETSV
+717 DQLAEITIDYEETTV
-732 PHGFDPTDSSS
+732 PHGFDPTESGS
-743 GSVSVPSNGSATA
+743 GSVTVPSNGSSTA

-779 ITEDAEYVFYEW
+779 ITEDAEYAIYEW
-791 NVKANK
+791 NVNK
-797 YEISSNYRVT
+797 NGYEISSNYRVT
-807 RLENGLYTVTVINPV
+807 RLENGLYTVTVTNPV

-847 APDGYTDAAL
+847 APAGYTDAAL

-871 ITNSDQIYSYTGDD
+871 ITDSDQTYSYTGDD

-957 GNLYYEDTLCDVRE
+957 GNLYYEDTLCD
-971 DTVNSD
+971 
-977 GTTTEHAQYYTDYE
+977 
-991 PVNFPIENRS
+991 I
-1001 VTNDGQFVV
+1001 
-1010 VETKSPYGY
+1010 
-1019 YGDWTGDEDR
+1019 
-1029 TNFEPEDAGKRAY
+1029 
-1042 YIRLTGDGSTITLG
+1042 
-1056 NQNYN
+1056 
-1061 ANVLTENQG
+1061 
-1070 GTLIDLG
+1070 
-1077 DNVVSLEVFGDAAA
+1077 
-1091 EYPEDALYKNN
+1091 
-1102 PWYSALTWE
+1102 
-1111 KRDALTGGRITEDA
+1111 
-1125 EYEIQEW
+1125 
-1132 NPEKGEYEKSTH
+1132 
-1144 YRVVRLDSGLYTVN
+1144 
-1158 LIEGAFFPG
+1158 
-1167 WVGKQQG
+1167 
-1174 YVYYHQANE
+1174 
-1183 GKYRIVELTAPAGYT
+1183 
-1198 DAALIDGKFVEQWSR
+1198 
-1213 EFEINDGHLTFS
+1213 
-1225 YTNENSDYNQ
+1225 
-1235 PKGNRLIIKKIE
+1235 
-1247 AHTGEIIVDD
+1247 
-1257 AVFTLYQW
+1257 
-1265 NQERGLYEKSKDYAF
+1265 
-1280 VRDAEGLYTITCLHD
+1280 
-1295 DWSQYEE
+1295 
-1302 GNLYYEDTLCDV
+1302 

-1356 ESKSPYGYY
+1356 ESQSPYGYY

-1377 EVEDAGKH
+1377 EVEDAGKR
-1385 AYYIRLTDDGST
+1385 AYYIRLTGDGST

-1417 LIELGDGSV
+1417 LIDLGNEIVS
-1426 VTLDV
+1426 LDI
-1431 FSPALEEYDENN
+1431 FRQAQEKYAEGN

-1465 LVDAD
+1465 LVDASA
-1470 TEYEIQEWDPLAGE
+1470 EYEIQEWDPKAGE

-1504 LIGDAFFAGWGGKQ
+1504 LIGDAFFPGWEGKQ
-1518 GVLYYHQANQG
+1518 GVLYYHQANEG

-1541 YTLKAWQGE
+1541 YNLKAWE
-1550 KWVTGWSEEIVV
+1550 HDNWVIGWSEEIVV
-1562 HPDRPTYEFLG
+1562 HPDHPSYEFLG
-1573 DTADYNMPYKT
+1573 ETAAYNMPYKT
-1584 QVLIKKVDD
+1584 KVLIKKVDD
-1593 DTGELIA
+1593 DSGEFIL
-1600 PDTTWT
+1600 PETTWT

-1621 NYKII
+1621 NYKIV
-1626 RRDDGYYTVTALH
+1626 RREDGYYTVTTLH
-1639 SNWTHYEEGYLYF
+1639 SDWTHYEEGYLYY
-1652 EDTQQDYPESYHRYG
+1652 EDTQTDYSDSGRW
-1667 DRRFSNQGKFLI
+1667 FSNQGKFLI
-1679 VESQA
+1679 VESKA

-1735 ILYNLD
+1735 ILYDLD
-1741 EGNATVVLAD
+1741 DQKGDATLVLAD

-1759 NEKQQPSYERDE
+1759 NNKQQPSYKRDE
-1771 TSFGNTAKYGYVV
+1771 TGFGNTAKYGYVV

-1797 GDDDTYT
+1797 GDDETYT
-1804 TSYEATTSSLD
+1804 TSYETTTSKLN
-1815 DQITAPEDNLWKNG
+1815 DQIAAPEDTLWKNG
-1829 KLFELEDY
+1829 KLFQLGDFSSD
-1837 TAALISGP
+1837 LISGP
-1845 VNRQVTLENVKSLED
+1845 VDRQVTLENVKSLDD
-1860 VPASMEYSLT
+1860 VPPTMEYSLT
-1870 DGTSITLHLVSADW
+1870 DGTTVTLHLVSADW
-1884 LEEPRSSYTGFVDLG
+1884 IEEPRSNYTGFVDLG
-1899 YSPKQ
+1899 YSPTQ
-1904 PTANETETITADD
+1904 PKANETETITADD
-1917 GHTFTG
+1917 GYTFTG

-1935 WVDMEIPATYYG
+1935 WVDMEVPATYYG

-1952 GIFLGSL
+1952 GIFLGNL

-1972 YETEILTYLGFNNKD
+1972 YETDILIYLGFNNKD
-1987 YKIVDAEWTGNW
+1987 YKITNAEWTGSW
-1999 EALPGSDMMNRSAT
+1999 EAMPGADMMSRSAT
-2013 FTISV
+2013 FTISC
-2018 YATGWIARYEEG
+2018 YTTGWIAQYEEA
-2030 EEGERTGT
+2030 EDAERTGT
-2038 ATASYSFEDTAS
+2038 VSASYSFVDS
-2050 QEDGLYHWLV
+2050 SSVEDGMYHWLV
-2060 TAHYKPASVW
+2060 TAHYKPASIW
-2070 TVLQAAAAVLGIGL
+2070 TVLQTAAAVLGIGL
-2084 VIAAVVLILFILS
+2084 LIAALVLILFILS
-2097 RKRKEKKRTT
+2097 RKRKAKKRTT
-2107 EKV
+2107 EKA

>member
-1 MNKTLLRQFLALFL
+1 MNKPRLRQFLALFL
-15 LLCMLCGTTLP
+15 VLCMLCSTTLP
-26 ISAEVSTGEMM
+26 IYAESSTREVV
-37 PTETSVSVA
+37 PVETAVSVA
-46 TPENATSD
+46 TPESSASES
-54 GSTEKADSSGTS
+54 STEKSSDPIDTS
-66 SLASATAETALSE
+66 LLTSATAETSLSE

-85 DAVAALDREGIL
+85 DAVAALDREEIL
-97 TAINAWGLASQAWQ
+97 SAINAWGLASQAWQ
-111 ADQSN
+111 ADKSN
-116 AELTAALEAA
+116 AELTAALDAA
-126 TEASDAAAAPVYA
+126 TEASDVVAAPVYA
-139 AEDLYMALSDEE
+139 AEDLYLALSDEE
-151 REIDA
+151 REIEA
-156 VKAAYS
+156 VKTAYS

-167 VISMQLA
+167 IISMQLA
-174 MQNPVATGDGGNE
+174 MQNPTAPGESSSE
-187 PDLEEIATVLYGDL
+187 PELDEISTVLYGDL

-213 GLPVATGNTKISISA
+213 GLPVATGDTKISISA
-228 WEHDLLD
+228 WKNDLLD
-235 ASSKGR
+235 ASSRGR
-241 LDADALNE
+241 LDAVALNE
-249 TNAVMTVAK
+249 ENAVMSVAK

-278 GATTTVTLPDS
+278 GATSTITLPDT

-294 YTSTA
+294 YTSTSD
-299 ENLVVASEKERAQIL
+299 NLVIASDKERSQIL
-314 NASYKDSSA
+314 NATYNDSSA

-332 TEDFSVTF
+332 TEDFSAAF
-340 TYSAPDGTTISKKL
+340 TYSAPDGTTISKTL
-354 DVSID
+354 NVTID
-359 GNAEATALPASN
+359 DNAEVQSLPTSSGN
-371 SNGVSTYANTP
+371 SVSTYANTP
-382 QPPFPTG
+382 QPPFTTG

-410 YCCDNGLYAAP
+410 YCCDNGLSGQP
-421 GGCPTYSFAY
+421 NGCPVYTFQY
-431 VSTLGADQYVP
+431 VSTLDPGQYTP
-442 GNHYANQINIWGGL
+442 GNHYANQISIWGGL
-456 NQISLGLLSKS
+456 NQLSMGFLSKS
-467 HDVND
+467 HDVNG
-472 FASSS
+472 FAGSS
-477 FAANTTTAY
+477 FAAGASTTY

-508 IEHYPNSVAAQS
+508 VENYPNSVAAQI

-529 NNGLDARPYL
+529 NNGLDATPYS

-557 QRIVVIGSEID
+557 QRIVVIGPEID
-568 EGDDTSELP
+568 EDDDTSELP
-577 ETPEMQYYSA
+577 APPEMQYYSA
-587 DWTASPQ
+587 DWTAPPQ

-645 QIITTVDGAAS
+645 QIVTTVDGAAS

-717 AQLAKITIDYGETSV
+717 AQLAKITIDYEETTV

-779 ITEDAEYVFYEW
+779 ITEDAEYAIYEW
-791 NVKANK
+791 NVNK
-797 YEISSNYRVT
+797 NGYEISSNYRVT
-807 RLENGLYTVTVINPV
+807 RLENGLYTVTVTNPV

-836 NLGKFRIEEVT
+836 NLGKFRIEEVN
-847 APDGYTDAAL
+847 APAGYTDAAL

-871 ITNSDQIYSYTGDD
+871 ITDSDQTYSYTGDD

-957 GNLYYEDTLCDVRE
+957 GNLYYEDTLCD
-971 DTVNSD
+971 
-977 GTTTEHAQYYTDYE
+977 
-991 PVNFPIENRS
+991 I
-1001 VTNDGQFVV
+1001 
-1010 VETKSPYGY
+1010 
-1019 YGDWTGDEDR
+1019 
-1029 TNFEPEDAGKRAY
+1029 
-1042 YIRLTGDGSTITLG
+1042 
-1056 NQNYN
+1056 
-1061 ANVLTENQG
+1061 
-1070 GTLIDLG
+1070 
-1077 DNVVSLEVFGDAAA
+1077 
-1091 EYPEDALYKNN
+1091 
-1102 PWYSALTWE
+1102 
-1111 KRDALTGGRITEDA
+1111 
-1125 EYEIQEW
+1125 
-1132 NPEKGEYEKSTH
+1132 
-1144 YRVVRLDSGLYTVN
+1144 
-1158 LIEGAFFPG
+1158 
-1167 WVGKQQG
+1167 
-1174 YVYYHQANE
+1174 
-1183 GKYRIVELTAPAGYT
+1183 
-1198 DAALIDGKFVEQWSR
+1198 
-1213 EFEINDGHLTFS
+1213 
-1225 YTNENSDYNQ
+1225 
-1235 PKGNRLIIKKIE
+1235 
-1247 AHTGEIIVDD
+1247 
-1257 AVFTLYQW
+1257 
-1265 NQERGLYEKSKDYAF
+1265 
-1280 VRDAEGLYTITCLHD
+1280 
-1295 DWSQYEE
+1295 
-1302 GNLYYEDTLCDV
+1302 

-1356 ESKSPYGYY
+1356 ESQSPYGYY

-1377 EVEDAGKH
+1377 EVEDAGKR
-1385 AYYIRLTDDGST
+1385 AYYIRLTGDGST

-1417 LIELGDGSV
+1417 LIDLGNEIVS
-1426 VTLDV
+1426 LDI
-1431 FSPALEEYDENN
+1431 FRQAQEKYAEGN

-1465 LVDAD
+1465 LVDASA
-1470 TEYEIQEWDPLAGE
+1470 EYEIQEWDPKAGE

-1504 LIGDAFFAGWGGKQ
+1504 LIGDAFFPGWEGKQ
-1518 GVLYYHQANQG
+1518 GVLYYHQANEG

-1541 YTLKAWQGE
+1541 YNLKAWE
-1550 KWVTGWSEEIVV
+1550 HDNWVIGWSEEIVV
-1562 HPDRPTYEFLG
+1562 HPDHPSYEFLG
-1573 DTADYNMPYKT
+1573 ETAAYNMPYKT
-1584 QVLIKKVDD
+1584 KVLIKKVDD
-1593 DTGELIA
+1593 DSGEFIL
-1600 PDTTWT
+1600 PETTWT

-1621 NYKII
+1621 NYKIV
-1626 RRDDGYYTVTALH
+1626 RREDGYYTVTTLH
-1639 SNWTHYEEGYLYF
+1639 SDWTHYEEGYLYY
-1652 EDTQQDYPESYHRYG
+1652 EDTQTDYSDSGRW
-1667 DRRFSNQGKFLI
+1667 FSNQGKFLI
-1679 VESQA
+1679 VESKD

-1735 ILYNLD
+1735 ILYDLD
-1741 EGNATVVLAD
+1741 DQKGDATLVLAD

-1759 NEKQQPSYERDE
+1759 NNKQQPSYKRDE
-1771 TSFGNTAKYGYVV
+1771 TGFGNTAKYGYVV

-1797 GDDDTYT
+1797 GDDETYT
-1804 TSYEATTSSLD
+1804 TSYETTTSKLD
-1815 DQITAPEDNLWKNG
+1815 DQIAAPEDTLWKNG
-1829 KLFELEDY
+1829 KLFQLEDFSSD
-1837 TAALISGP
+1837 LISGP
-1845 VNRQVTLENVKSLED
+1845 VDRQVTLENVKSLDD
-1860 VPASMEYSLT
+1860 VPPTMEYSLT
-1870 DGTSITLHLVSADW
+1870 DGTTVTLHLVSADW
-1884 LEEPRSSYTGFVDLG
+1884 IEEPRSNYTGFVDLG
-1899 YSPKQ
+1899 YSPTQ
-1904 PTANETETITADD
+1904 PKANETETITADD
-1917 GHTFTG
+1917 GYTFTG

-1935 WVDMEIPATYYG
+1935 WVDMEVPATYYG

-1952 GIFLGSL
+1952 GIFLGNL

-1972 YETEILTYLGFNNKD
+1972 YETDILIYLGFNNKD
-1987 YKIVDAEWTGNW
+1987 YKITNAEWTGSW
-1999 EALPGSDMMNRSAT
+1999 EAMPGADMMSRSAT
-2013 FTISV
+2013 FTISC
-2018 YATGWIARYEEG
+2018 YTTGWIAQYEEA
-2030 EEGERTGT
+2030 EDAERTGT
-2038 ATASYSFEDTAS
+2038 VSASYSFVDS
-2050 QEDGLYHWLV
+2050 SSVEDGMYHWLV
-2060 TAHYKPASVW
+2060 TAHYKPASIW
-2070 TVLQAAAAVLGIGL
+2070 TVLQTAAAVLGIGL
-2084 VIAAVVLILFILS
+2084 LIAALVLILFILS
-2097 RKRKEKKRTT
+2097 RKRKAKKRTT
-2107 EKV
+2107 EKA

>member
-1 MNKTLLRQFLALFL
+1 MNKPRLRQFLALFL
-15 LLCMLCGTTLP
+15 VLCMLCSTTLP
-26 ISAEVSTGEMM
+26 IYAESSTREVV
-37 PTETSVSVA
+37 PVETAVSVA
-46 TPENATSD
+46 TPESSASES
-54 GSTEKADSSGTS
+54 STEKSSDPIDTS
-66 SLASATAETALSE
+66 LLTSATAETSLSE

-85 DAVAALDREGIL
+85 DAVAALDREEIL
-97 TAINAWGLASQAWQ
+97 SAINAWGLASQAWQ
-111 ADQSN
+111 ADKSN
-116 AELTAALEAA
+116 AELTAALDAA
-126 TEASDAAAAPVYA
+126 TEASDVVAAPVYA
-139 AEDLYMALSDEE
+139 AEDLYLALSDEE
-151 REIDA
+151 REIEA
-156 VKAAYS
+156 VKTAYS

-167 VISMQLA
+167 IISMQLA
-174 MQNPVATGDGGNE
+174 MQNPTAPGESSSE
-187 PDLEEIATVLYGDL
+187 PELDEISTVLYGDL

-213 GLPVATGNTKISISA
+213 GLPVATGDTKISISA
-228 WEHDLLD
+228 WKNDLLD
-235 ASSKGR
+235 ASSRGR
-241 LDADALNE
+241 LDAVALNE
-249 TNAVMTVAK
+249 ENAVMSVAK

-278 GATTTVTLPDS
+278 GATSTITLPDT

-294 YTSTA
+294 YTSTSD
-299 ENLVVASEKERAQIL
+299 NLVIASDKERSQIL
-314 NASYKDSSA
+314 NATYNDSSA

-332 TEDFSVTF
+332 TEDFSAAF
-340 TYSAPDGTTISKKL
+340 TYSAPDGTTISKTL
-354 DVSID
+354 NVTID
-359 GNAEATALPASN
+359 DNAEVQSLPTSSGN
-371 SNGVSTYANTP
+371 SVSTYANTP
-382 QPPFPTG
+382 QPPFTTG

-410 YCCDNGLYAAP
+410 YCCDNGLSGQP
-421 GGCPTYSFAY
+421 NGCPVYTFQY
-431 VSTLGADQYVP
+431 VSTLDPGQYTP
-442 GNHYANQINIWGGL
+442 GNHYANQISIWGGL
-456 NQISLGLLSKS
+456 NQLSMGFLSKS
-467 HDVND
+467 HDVNG
-472 FASSS
+472 FAGSS
-477 FAANTTTAY
+477 FAAGASTTY

-508 IEHYPNSVAAQS
+508 VENYPNSVAAQI

-529 NNGLDARPYL
+529 NNGLDATPYL

-557 QRIVVIGSEID
+557 QRIVVIGPEID
-568 EGDDTSELP
+568 EDDDTSELP

-587 DWTASPQ
+587 DWTAPPQ

-605 VHIDK
+605 VQIDK

-645 QIITTVDGAAS
+645 QIVTTVDGAAS

-717 AQLAKITIDYGETSV
+717 DQLAEITIDYEETTV
-732 PHGFDPTDSSS
+732 PHGFDPTESGS
-743 GSVSVPSNGSATA
+743 GSVTVPSNGSSTA

-779 ITEDAEYVFYEW
+779 ITEDAEYAIYEW
-791 NVKANK
+791 NVNK
-797 YEISSNYRVT
+797 NGYEISSNYRVT
-807 RLENGLYTVTVINPV
+807 RLENGLYTVTVTNPV

-847 APDGYTDAAL
+847 APAGYTDAAL

-871 ITNSDQIYSYTGDD
+871 ITDSDQTYSYTGDD

-957 GNLYYEDTLCDVRE
+957 GNLYYEDTLCD
-971 DTVNSD
+971 
-977 GTTTEHAQYYTDYE
+977 
-991 PVNFPIENRS
+991 I
-1001 VTNDGQFVV
+1001 
-1010 VETKSPYGY
+1010 
-1019 YGDWTGDEDR
+1019 
-1029 TNFEPEDAGKRAY
+1029 
-1042 YIRLTGDGSTITLG
+1042 
-1056 NQNYN
+1056 
-1061 ANVLTENQG
+1061 
-1070 GTLIDLG
+1070 
-1077 DNVVSLEVFGDAAA
+1077 
-1091 EYPEDALYKNN
+1091 
-1102 PWYSALTWE
+1102 
-1111 KRDALTGGRITEDA
+1111 
-1125 EYEIQEW
+1125 
-1132 NPEKGEYEKSTH
+1132 
-1144 YRVVRLDSGLYTVN
+1144 
-1158 LIEGAFFPG
+1158 
-1167 WVGKQQG
+1167 
-1174 YVYYHQANE
+1174 
-1183 GKYRIVELTAPAGYT
+1183 
-1198 DAALIDGKFVEQWSR
+1198 
-1213 EFEINDGHLTFS
+1213 
-1225 YTNENSDYNQ
+1225 
-1235 PKGNRLIIKKIE
+1235 
-1247 AHTGEIIVDD
+1247 
-1257 AVFTLYQW
+1257 
-1265 NQERGLYEKSKDYAF
+1265 
-1280 VRDAEGLYTITCLHD
+1280 
-1295 DWSQYEE
+1295 
-1302 GNLYYEDTLCDV
+1302 

-1356 ESKSPYGYY
+1356 ESQSPYGYY

-1377 EVEDAGKH
+1377 EVEDAGKR
-1385 AYYIRLTDDGST
+1385 AYYIRLTGDGST

-1417 LIELGDGSV
+1417 LIDLGNEIVS
-1426 VTLDV
+1426 LDI
-1431 FSPALEEYDENN
+1431 FRQAQEKYAEGN

-1465 LVDAD
+1465 LVDASA
-1470 TEYEIQEWDPLAGE
+1470 EYEIQEWDPKAGE

-1504 LIGDAFFAGWGGKQ
+1504 LIGDAFFPGWEGKQ
-1518 GVLYYHQANQG
+1518 GVLYYHQANEG

-1541 YTLKAWQGE
+1541 YNLKAWE
-1550 KWVTGWSEEIVV
+1550 HDNWVIGWSEEIVV
-1562 HPDRPTYEFLG
+1562 HPDHPSYEFLG
-1573 DTADYNMPYKT
+1573 ETAAYNMPYKT
-1584 QVLIKKVDD
+1584 KVLIKKVDD
-1593 DTGELIA
+1593 DSGEFIL
-1600 PDTTWT
+1600 PETTWT

-1621 NYKII
+1621 NYKIV
-1626 RRDDGYYTVTALH
+1626 RREDGYYTVTTLH
-1639 SNWTHYEEGYLYF
+1639 SDWTHYEEGYLYY
-1652 EDTQQDYPESYHRYG
+1652 EDTQTDYSDSGRW
-1667 DRRFSNQGKFLI
+1667 FSNQGKFLI
-1679 VESQA
+1679 VESKA

-1735 ILYNLD
+1735 ILYDLD
-1741 EGNATVVLAD
+1741 DQKGDATLVLAD

-1759 NEKQQPSYERDE
+1759 NNKQQPSYKRDE
-1771 TSFGNTAKYGYVV
+1771 TGFGNTAKYGYVV

-1797 GDDDTYT
+1797 GDDETYT
-1804 TSYEATTSSLD
+1804 TSYETTTSKLD
-1815 DQITAPEDNLWKNG
+1815 DQIAAPEDTLWKNG
-1829 KLFELEDY
+1829 KLFQLEDFSSD
-1837 TAALISGP
+1837 LISGP
-1845 VNRQVTLENVKSLED
+1845 VDRQVTLENVKSLDD
-1860 VPASMEYSLT
+1860 VPPTMEYSLT
-1870 DGTSITLHLVSADW
+1870 DGTTVTLHLVSADW
-1884 LEEPRSSYTGFVDLG
+1884 IEEPRSNYTGFVDLG
-1899 YSPKQ
+1899 YSPTQ
-1904 PTANETETITADD
+1904 PKANETETITADD
-1917 GHTFTG
+1917 GYTFTG

-1935 WVDMEIPATYYG
+1935 WVDMEVPATYYG

-1952 GIFLGSL
+1952 GIFLGNL

-1972 YETEILTYLGFNNKD
+1972 YETDILIYLGFNNKD
-1987 YKIVDAEWTGNW
+1987 YKITNAEWTGSW
-1999 EALPGSDMMNRSAT
+1999 EAMPGADMMSRSAT
-2013 FTISV
+2013 FTISC
-2018 YATGWIARYEEG
+2018 YTTGWIAQYEEA
-2030 EEGERTGT
+2030 EDAERTGT
-2038 ATASYSFEDTAS
+2038 VSASYSFVDS
-2050 QEDGLYHWLV
+2050 SSVEDGMYHWLV
-2060 TAHYKPASVW
+2060 TAHYKPASIW
-2070 TVLQAAAAVLGIGL
+2070 TVLQTAAAVLGIGL
-2084 VIAAVVLILFILS
+2084 LIAALVLILFILS
-2097 RKRKEKKRTT
+2097 RKRKAKKRTT
-2107 EKV
+2107 EKA

>member
-1 MNKTLLRQFLALFL
+1 MNKPRLRQFLALFL
-15 LLCMLCGTTLP
+15 VLCMLCSTTLP
-26 ISAEVSTGEMM
+26 IYAESSTREVV
-37 PTETSVSVA
+37 PVETAVSVA
-46 TPENATSD
+46 TPESSASES
-54 GSTEKADSSGTS
+54 STEKSPDPIDTS
-66 SLASATAETALSE
+66 LLTSATAETSLSE

-85 DAVAALDREGIL
+85 DAVAALNREEIL
-97 TAINAWGLASQAWQ
+97 SAINAWGLASQAWQ
-111 ADQSN
+111 ADKSN
-116 AELTAALEAA
+116 AELTAALDAA
-126 TEASDAAAAPVYA
+126 TEASDVVAAPVYA
-139 AEDLYMALSDEE
+139 AEDLYLALSDEE
-151 REIDA
+151 REIEA
-156 VKAAYS
+156 VKTAYS

-167 VISMQLA
+167 IISMQLA
-174 MQNPVATGDGGNE
+174 MQNPTAPGESSSE
-187 PDLEEIATVLYGDL
+187 PELDEISTVLYGDL

-213 GLPVATGNTKISISA
+213 GLPVATGDTKISISA
-228 WEHDLLD
+228 WKNDLLD
-235 ASSKGR
+235 ASSRGR
-241 LDADALNE
+241 LDAVALNE
-249 TNAVMTVAK
+249 ENAVMSVAK

-278 GATTTVTLPDS
+278 GATSTITLPDT

-294 YTSTA
+294 YTSTSD
-299 ENLVVASEKERAQIL
+299 NLVIASDKERSQIL
-314 NASYKDSSA
+314 NATYNDSSA

-332 TEDFSVTF
+332 TEDFSAAF
-340 TYSAPDGTTISKKL
+340 TYSAPDGTTISKTL
-354 DVSID
+354 NVTID
-359 GNAEATALPASN
+359 DNAEVQSLPTSSGN
-371 SNGVSTYANTP
+371 SVSTYANTP
-382 QPPFPTG
+382 QPPFTTG

-410 YCCDNGLYAAP
+410 YCCDNGLSGQP
-421 GGCPTYSFAY
+421 NGCPVYTFQY
-431 VSTLGADQYVP
+431 VSTLDPGQYTP
-442 GNHYANQINIWGGL
+442 GNHYANQISIWGGL
-456 NQISLGLLSKS
+456 NQLSMGFLSKS
-467 HDVND
+467 HDVNG
-472 FASSS
+472 FAGSS
-477 FAANTTTAY
+477 FAAGASTTY

-508 IEHYPNSVAAQS
+508 VENYPNSVAAQI

-529 NNGLDARPYL
+529 NNGLDATPYL

-557 QRIVVIGSEID
+557 QRIVVIGPEID
-568 EGDDTSELP
+568 EDDDTSELP

-587 DWTASPQ
+587 DWTAPPQ

-645 QIITTVDGAAS
+645 QIVTTVDGAAS

-717 AQLAKITIDYGETSV
+717 AQLAKITIDYEETTV

-779 ITEDAEYVFYEW
+779 ITEDAEYAIYEW
-791 NVKANK
+791 NVNK
-797 YEISSNYRVT
+797 NGYEISSNYRVT
-807 RLENGLYTVTVINPV
+807 RLENGLYTVTVTNPV

-847 APDGYTDAAL
+847 APAGYTDAAL

-871 ITNSDQIYSYTGDD
+871 ITDSDQTYSYTGDD

-957 GNLYYEDTLCDVRE
+957 GNLYYEDTLCD
-971 DTVNSD
+971 
-977 GTTTEHAQYYTDYE
+977 
-991 PVNFPIENRS
+991 I
-1001 VTNDGQFVV
+1001 
-1010 VETKSPYGY
+1010 
-1019 YGDWTGDEDR
+1019 
-1029 TNFEPEDAGKRAY
+1029 
-1042 YIRLTGDGSTITLG
+1042 
-1056 NQNYN
+1056 
-1061 ANVLTENQG
+1061 
-1070 GTLIDLG
+1070 
-1077 DNVVSLEVFGDAAA
+1077 
-1091 EYPEDALYKNN
+1091 
-1102 PWYSALTWE
+1102 
-1111 KRDALTGGRITEDA
+1111 
-1125 EYEIQEW
+1125 
-1132 NPEKGEYEKSTH
+1132 
-1144 YRVVRLDSGLYTVN
+1144 
-1158 LIEGAFFPG
+1158 
-1167 WVGKQQG
+1167 
-1174 YVYYHQANE
+1174 
-1183 GKYRIVELTAPAGYT
+1183 
-1198 DAALIDGKFVEQWSR
+1198 
-1213 EFEINDGHLTFS
+1213 
-1225 YTNENSDYNQ
+1225 
-1235 PKGNRLIIKKIE
+1235 
-1247 AHTGEIIVDD
+1247 
-1257 AVFTLYQW
+1257 
-1265 NQERGLYEKSKDYAF
+1265 
-1280 VRDAEGLYTITCLHD
+1280 
-1295 DWSQYEE
+1295 
-1302 GNLYYEDTLCDV
+1302 

-1356 ESKSPYGYY
+1356 ESQSPYGYY

-1377 EVEDAGKH
+1377 EVEDAGKR
-1385 AYYIRLTDDGST
+1385 AYYIRLTGDGST

-1417 LIELGDGSV
+1417 LIDLGNEIVS
-1426 VTLDV
+1426 LDI
-1431 FSPALEEYDENN
+1431 FRQAQEKYAEGN

-1465 LVDAD
+1465 LVDASA
-1470 TEYEIQEWDPLAGE
+1470 EYEIQEWDPKAGE

-1504 LIGDAFFAGWGGKQ
+1504 LIGDAFFPGWEGKQ
-1518 GVLYYHQANQG
+1518 GVLYYHQANEG

-1541 YTLKAWQGE
+1541 YNLKAWE
-1550 KWVTGWSEEIVV
+1550 HDNWVIGWSEEIVV
-1562 HPDRPTYEFLG
+1562 HPDHPSYEFLG
-1573 DTADYNMPYKT
+1573 ETAAYNMPYKT
-1584 QVLIKKVDD
+1584 KVLIKKVDD
-1593 DTGELIA
+1593 DSGEFIL
-1600 PDTTWT
+1600 PETTWT

-1621 NYKII
+1621 NYKIV
-1626 RRDDGYYTVTALH
+1626 RREDGYYTVTTLH
-1639 SNWTHYEEGYLYF
+1639 SDWTHYEEGYLYY
-1652 EDTQQDYPESYHRYG
+1652 EDTQTDYSDSGRW
-1667 DRRFSNQGKFLI
+1667 FSNQGKFLI
-1679 VESQA
+1679 VESKA

-1735 ILYNLD
+1735 ILYDLD
-1741 EGNATVVLAD
+1741 DQKGDATLVLAD

-1759 NEKQQPSYERDE
+1759 NNKQQPSYKRDE
-1771 TSFGNTAKYGYVV
+1771 TGFGNTAKYGYVV

-1797 GDDDTYT
+1797 GDDETYT
-1804 TSYEATTSSLD
+1804 TSYETTTSKLD
-1815 DQITAPEDNLWKNG
+1815 DQIAAPEDTLWKNG
-1829 KLFELEDY
+1829 KLFQLEDFSSD
-1837 TAALISGP
+1837 LISGP
-1845 VNRQVTLENVKSLED
+1845 VDRQVTLENVKSLDD
-1860 VPASMEYSLT
+1860 VPPTMEYSLT
-1870 DGTSITLHLVSADW
+1870 DGTTVTLHLVSADW
-1884 LEEPRSSYTGFVDLG
+1884 IEEPRSNYTGFVDLG
-1899 YSPKQ
+1899 YSPTQ
-1904 PTANETETITADD
+1904 PKANETETITADD
-1917 GHTFTG
+1917 GYTFTG

-1935 WVDMEIPATYYG
+1935 WVDMEVPATYYG

-1952 GIFLGSL
+1952 GIFLGNL

-1972 YETEILTYLGFNNKD
+1972 YETDILIYLGFNNKD
-1987 YKIVDAEWTGNW
+1987 YKITNAEWTGSW
-1999 EALPGSDMMNRSAT
+1999 EAMPGADMMSRSAT
-2013 FTISV
+2013 FTISC
-2018 YATGWIARYEEG
+2018 YTTGWIAQYEEA
-2030 EEGERTGT
+2030 EDAERTGT
-2038 ATASYSFEDTAS
+2038 VSASYSFVDS
-2050 QEDGLYHWLV
+2050 SSVEDGMYHWLV
-2060 TAHYKPASVW
+2060 TAHYKPASIW
-2070 TVLQAAAAVLGIGL
+2070 TVLQTAAAVLGIGL
-2084 VIAAVVLILFILS
+2084 LIAALVLILFILS
-2097 RKRKEKKRTT
+2097 RKRKAKKRTT
-2107 EKV
+2107 EKA

>member
-1 MNKTLLRQFLALFL
+1 MNKTRLRQLLALFL
-15 LLCMLCGTTLP
+15 VLCMLCSTALP
-26 ISAEVSTGEMM
+26 IYAAVPTGEVT
-37 PTETSVSVA
+37 PVETSVSVA
-46 TPENATSD
+46 TPENAASD
-54 GSTEKADSSGTS
+54 DGTEKSSDSSN
-66 SLASATAETALSE
+66 LASATPETALSE

-116 AELTAALEAA
+116 AELTAALETA

-167 VISMQLA
+167 FISMQL
-174 MQNPVATGDGGNE
+174 
-187 PDLEEIATVLYGDL
+187 
-201 PDAPTGSYIGEY
+201 
-213 GLPVATGNTKISISA
+213 
-228 WEHDLLD
+228 
-235 ASSKGR
+235 
-241 LDADALNE
+241 
-249 TNAVMTVAK
+249 
-258 QDGTDYAI
+258 
-266 VPIAVQVEYPAN
+266 
-278 GATTTVTLPDS
+278 
-289 VELLS
+289 
-294 YTSTA
+294 
-299 ENLVVASEKERAQIL
+299 
-314 NASYKDSSA
+314 
-323 SASGFYVKA
+323 
-332 TEDFSVTF
+332 
-340 TYSAPDGTTISKKL
+340 
-354 DVSID
+354 
-359 GNAEATALPASN
+359 
-371 SNGVSTYANTP
+371 
-382 QPPFPTG
+382 
-389 KITKIEYVVSTWLV
+389 
-403 WFNGVEA
+403 
-410 YCCDNGLYAAP
+410 
-421 GGCPTYSFAY
+421 
-431 VSTLGADQYVP
+431 
-442 GNHYANQINIWGGL
+442 
-456 NQISLGLLSKS
+456 
-467 HDVND
+467 
-472 FASSS
+472 
-477 FAANTTTAY
+477 
-486 STTSNDVLKTAYE
+486 
-499 YYNDTQLWI
+499 
-508 IEHYPNSVAAQS
+508 
-520 YMKSAAALE
+520 
-529 NNGLDARPYL
+529 
-539 GNGGYYTF
+539 
-547 AYFPP
+547 
-552 AGYNW
+552 
-557 QRIVVIGSEID
+557 
-568 EGDDTSELP
+568 
-577 ETPEMQYYSA
+577 
-587 DWTASPQ
+587 
-594 SASGSFDLTYT
+594 
-605 VHIDK
+605 
-610 SANITHEKLDDAIFK
+610 
-625 LTPNPSS
+625 
-632 GTISGGTWTIGDP
+632 
-645 QIITTVDGAAS
+645 
-656 ATWTLHYE
+656 
-664 VTKTS
+664 
-669 TTTLS
+669 
-674 GKEGP
+674 
-679 YNTQEEANAAAEAAK
+679 
-694 NNAIAQLQNEAQ
+694 
-706 AMVDAAIAEAK
+706 AIAEAK
-717 AQLAKITIDYGETSV
+717 AQLATITIDYKETTV

-791 NVKANK
+791 NVGANE

-807 RLENGLYTVTVINPV
+807 RLENGLYTVTVTNPV

-836 NLGKFRIEEVT
+836 NLGKFRIEEVA
-847 APDGYTDAAL
+847 APAGYTDAAL

-871 ITNSDQIYSYTGDD
+871 ITDSDQTYSYTGND

-977 GTTTEHAQYYTDYE
+977 
-991 PVNFPIENRS
+991 S
-1001 VTNDGQFVV
+1001 
-1010 VETKSPYGY
+1010 
-1019 YGDWTGDEDR
+1019 
-1029 TNFEPEDAGKRAY
+1029 
-1042 YIRLTGDGSTITLG
+1042 
-1056 NQNYN
+1056 
-1061 ANVLTENQG
+1061 
-1070 GTLIDLG
+1070 
-1077 DNVVSLEVFGDAAA
+1077 
-1091 EYPEDALYKNN
+1091 
-1102 PWYSALTWE
+1102 
-1111 KRDALTGGRITEDA
+1111 
-1125 EYEIQEW
+1125 
-1132 NPEKGEYEKSTH
+1132 
-1144 YRVVRLDSGLYTVN
+1144 
-1158 LIEGAFFPG
+1158 
-1167 WVGKQQG
+1167 
-1174 YVYYHQANE
+1174 
-1183 GKYRIVELTAPAGYT
+1183 
-1198 DAALIDGKFVEQWSR
+1198 
-1213 EFEINDGHLTFS
+1213 
-1225 YTNENSDYNQ
+1225 
-1235 PKGNRLIIKKIE
+1235 
-1247 AHTGEIIVDD
+1247 
-1257 AVFTLYQW
+1257 
-1265 NQERGLYEKSKDYAF
+1265 
-1280 VRDAEGLYTITCLHD
+1280 
-1295 DWSQYEE
+1295 
-1302 GNLYYEDTLCDV
+1302 
-1314 REDTVN
+1314 
-1320 SDGTTT
+1320 TTT
-1326 EHPQYYTDYE
+1326 EHPQHYTDYE

-1417 LIELGDGSV
+1417 LIDLGDEIVS
-1426 VTLDV
+1426 LDI
-1431 FSPALEEYDENN
+1431 FRPAQEEYDEDN

-1518 GVLYYHQANQG
+1518 GVLYYHQANEG

-1593 DTGELIA
+1593 DTDELIA
-1600 PDTTWT
+1600 PDTIWT

-1626 RRDDGYYTVTALH
+1626 RREDGYYTVTTLH
-1639 SNWTHYEEGYLYF
+1639 SDWTHYEEGYLYF
-1652 EDTQQDYPESYHRYG
+1652 EDTQQDYPESYHRYS

-1735 ILYNLD
+1735 ILYNPD

-1804 TSYEATTSSLD
+1804 TSYEATTSKLGD
-1815 DQITAPEDNLWKNG
+1815 KIAAPEDTLWKNG

-1837 TAALISGP
+1837 VTDLISGP
-1845 VNRQVTLENVKSLED
+1845 VYYDVTLENIKSLDE
-1860 VPASMEYSLT
+1860 VPSTMEYQLSAEKT
-1870 DGTSITLHLVSADW
+1870 ITLALVSADW

-1987 YKIVDAEWTGNW
+1987 YKIVDAEWTGKW
-1999 EALPGSDMMNRSAT
+1999 EALPGSDMMNRSAS

-2018 YATGWIARYEEG
+2018 YATGWIFIRMASSDGNRGIFQFPGWRVWFFCCSNCICLSLDIYCPCG
-2030 EEGERTGT
+2030 RLRAGANGVQDHKYLYNACCHCRKYSHSCSFHRTV
-2038 ATASYSFEDTAS
+2038 F
-2050 QEDGLYHWLV
+2050 
-2060 TAHYKPASVW
+2060 
-2070 TVLQAAAAVLGIGL
+2070 
-2084 VIAAVVLILFILS
+2084 
-2097 RKRKEKKRTT
+2097 R
-2107 EKV
+2107 

>member
-1 MNKTLLRQFLALFL
+1 MNKPRLRQFLALFL
-15 LLCMLCGTTLP
+15 VLCMLCSTTLP
-26 ISAEVSTGEMM
+26 IYAESSTREVV
-37 PTETSVSVA
+37 PVETAVSVA
-46 TPENATSD
+46 TPESSASES
-54 GSTEKADSSGTS
+54 STEKSSDPFDTS
-66 SLASATAETALSE
+66 LLTSATAETSLSE

-85 DAVAALDREGIL
+85 DAVAALDREEIL
-97 TAINAWGLASQAWQ
+97 SAINAWGLASQAWQ
-111 ADQSN
+111 ADKSN
-116 AELTAALEAA
+116 AELTAALDAA
-126 TEASDAAAAPVYA
+126 TEASDVVAAPVYA
-139 AEDLYMALSDEE
+139 AEDLYLALSDEE
-151 REIDA
+151 REIEA
-156 VKAAYS
+156 VKTAYS

-167 VISMQLA
+167 IISMQLA
-174 MQNPVATGDGGNE
+174 MQNPTAPGESSSE
-187 PDLEEIATVLYGDL
+187 PELDEISTVLYGDL

-213 GLPVATGNTKISISA
+213 GLPVATGDTKISISA
-228 WEHDLLD
+228 WKNDLLD
-235 ASSKGR
+235 ASSRGR
-241 LDADALNE
+241 LDAVALNE
-249 TNAVMTVAK
+249 ENAVMSVAK

-278 GATTTVTLPDS
+278 GATSTITLPDT

-294 YTSTA
+294 YTSTSD
-299 ENLVVASEKERAQIL
+299 NLVIASDKERSQIL
-314 NASYKDSSA
+314 NATYNDSSA

-332 TEDFSVTF
+332 TEDFSAAF
-340 TYSAPDGTTISKKL
+340 TYSAPDGTTISKTL
-354 DVSID
+354 NVTID
-359 GNAEATALPASN
+359 DNAEVQSLPTSSGN
-371 SNGVSTYANTP
+371 SVSTYANTP
-382 QPPFPTG
+382 QPPFTTG

-410 YCCDNGLYAAP
+410 YCCDNGLSGQP
-421 GGCPTYSFAY
+421 NGCPVYTFQY
-431 VSTLGADQYVP
+431 VSTLDPGQYTP
-442 GNHYANQINIWGGL
+442 GNHYANQISIWGGL
-456 NQISLGLLSKS
+456 NQLSMGFLSKS
-467 HDVND
+467 HDVNG
-472 FASSS
+472 FAGSS
-477 FAANTTTAY
+477 FAAGASTTY

-508 IEHYPNSVAAQS
+508 VENYPNSVAAQI

-529 NNGLDARPYL
+529 NNGLDATPYL

-557 QRIVVIGSEID
+557 QRIVVIGPEID
-568 EGDDTSELP
+568 EDDDTSELP

-587 DWTASPQ
+587 DWTAPPQ

-645 QIITTVDGAAS
+645 QIVTTVDGAAS

-717 AQLAKITIDYGETSV
+717 AQLAKITIDYEETTV

-779 ITEDAEYVFYEW
+779 ITEDAEYAIYEW
-791 NVKANK
+791 NVNK
-797 YEISSNYRVT
+797 NGYEISSNYRVT
-807 RLENGLYTVTVINPV
+807 RLENGLYTVTVTNPV

-847 APDGYTDAAL
+847 APAGYTDAAL

-871 ITNSDQIYSYTGDD
+871 ITDSDQTYSYTGDD

-957 GNLYYEDTLCDVRE
+957 GNLYYEDTLCD
-971 DTVNSD
+971 
-977 GTTTEHAQYYTDYE
+977 
-991 PVNFPIENRS
+991 I
-1001 VTNDGQFVV
+1001 
-1010 VETKSPYGY
+1010 
-1019 YGDWTGDEDR
+1019 
-1029 TNFEPEDAGKRAY
+1029 
-1042 YIRLTGDGSTITLG
+1042 
-1056 NQNYN
+1056 
-1061 ANVLTENQG
+1061 
-1070 GTLIDLG
+1070 
-1077 DNVVSLEVFGDAAA
+1077 
-1091 EYPEDALYKNN
+1091 
-1102 PWYSALTWE
+1102 
-1111 KRDALTGGRITEDA
+1111 
-1125 EYEIQEW
+1125 
-1132 NPEKGEYEKSTH
+1132 
-1144 YRVVRLDSGLYTVN
+1144 
-1158 LIEGAFFPG
+1158 
-1167 WVGKQQG
+1167 
-1174 YVYYHQANE
+1174 
-1183 GKYRIVELTAPAGYT
+1183 
-1198 DAALIDGKFVEQWSR
+1198 
-1213 EFEINDGHLTFS
+1213 
-1225 YTNENSDYNQ
+1225 
-1235 PKGNRLIIKKIE
+1235 
-1247 AHTGEIIVDD
+1247 
-1257 AVFTLYQW
+1257 
-1265 NQERGLYEKSKDYAF
+1265 
-1280 VRDAEGLYTITCLHD
+1280 
-1295 DWSQYEE
+1295 
-1302 GNLYYEDTLCDV
+1302 

-1356 ESKSPYGYY
+1356 ESQSPYGYY

-1377 EVEDAGKH
+1377 EVEDAGKR
-1385 AYYIRLTDDGST
+1385 AYYIRLTGDGST

-1417 LIELGDGSV
+1417 LIDLGNEIVS
-1426 VTLDV
+1426 LDI
-1431 FSPALEEYDENN
+1431 FRQAQEKYAEGN

-1465 LVDAD
+1465 LVDASA
-1470 TEYEIQEWDPLAGE
+1470 EYEIQEWDPKAGE

-1504 LIGDAFFAGWGGKQ
+1504 LIGDAFFPGWEGKQ
-1518 GVLYYHQANQG
+1518 GVLYYHQANEG

-1541 YTLKAWQGE
+1541 YNLKAWE
-1550 KWVTGWSEEIVV
+1550 HDNWVIGWSEEIVV
-1562 HPDRPTYEFLG
+1562 HPDHPSYEFLG
-1573 DTADYNMPYKT
+1573 ETAAYNMPYKT
-1584 QVLIKKVDD
+1584 KVLIKKVDD
-1593 DTGELIA
+1593 DSGEFIL
-1600 PDTTWT
+1600 PETTWT

-1621 NYKII
+1621 NYKIV
-1626 RRDDGYYTVTALH
+1626 RREDGYYTVTTLH
-1639 SNWTHYEEGYLYF
+1639 SDWTHYEEGYLYY
-1652 EDTQQDYPESYHRYG
+1652 EDTQTDYSDSGRW
-1667 DRRFSNQGKFLI
+1667 FSNQGKFLI
-1679 VESQA
+1679 VESKA

-1735 ILYNLD
+1735 ILYDLD
-1741 EGNATVVLAD
+1741 DQKGDATLVLAD

-1759 NEKQQPSYERDE
+1759 NNKQQPSYKRDE
-1771 TSFGNTAKYGYVV
+1771 TGFGNTAKYGYVV

-1797 GDDDTYT
+1797 GDDETYT
-1804 TSYEATTSSLD
+1804 TSYETTTSKLD
-1815 DQITAPEDNLWKNG
+1815 DQIAAPEDTLWKNG
-1829 KLFELEDY
+1829 KLFQLEDFSSD
-1837 TAALISGP
+1837 LISGP
-1845 VNRQVTLENVKSLED
+1845 VDRQVTLENVKSLDD
-1860 VPASMEYSLT
+1860 VPPTMEYSLT
-1870 DGTSITLHLVSADW
+1870 DGTTVTLHLVSADW
-1884 LEEPRSSYTGFVDLG
+1884 IEEPRSNYTGFVDLG
-1899 YSPKQ
+1899 YSPTQ
-1904 PTANETETITADD
+1904 PKANETETITADD
-1917 GHTFTG
+1917 GYTFTG

-1935 WVDMEIPATYYG
+1935 WVDMEVPATYYG

-1952 GIFLGSL
+1952 GIFLGNL
-1959 VLPHNDNKPVYEG
+1959 VLPHNDNKPIYEG
-1972 YETEILTYLGFNNKD
+1972 YETDILIYLGFNNKD
-1987 YKIVDAEWTGNW
+1987 YKITNAEWTGSW
-1999 EALPGSDMMNRSAT
+1999 EAMPGADMMSRSAT
-2013 FTISV
+2013 FTISC
-2018 YATGWIARYEEG
+2018 YTTGWIAQYEEA
-2030 EEGERTGT
+2030 EDAERTGT
-2038 ATASYSFEDTAS
+2038 VSASYSFVDS
-2050 QEDGLYHWLV
+2050 SSVEDGMYHWLV
-2060 TAHYKPASVW
+2060 TAHYKPASIW
-2070 TVLQAAAAVLGIGL
+2070 TVLQTAAAVLGIGL
-2084 VIAAVVLILFILS
+2084 LIAALVLILFILS
-2097 RKRKEKKRTT
+2097 RKRKAKKRTT
-2107 EKV
+2107 EKA

>member
-1 MNKTLLRQFLALFL
+1 MNKPRLRQFLALFL
-15 LLCMLCGTTLP
+15 VLCMLCSTTLP
-26 ISAEVSTGEMM
+26 IYAESSTREVV
-37 PTETSVSVA
+37 PVETAVSVA
-46 TPENATSD
+46 TPESSASES
-54 GSTEKADSSGTS
+54 STEKSSDPIDTS
-66 SLASATAETALSE
+66 LLTSATAETSLSE

-85 DAVAALDREGIL
+85 DAVAALDREEIL
-97 TAINAWGLASQAWQ
+97 SAINAWGLASQAWQ
-111 ADQSN
+111 ADKSN
-116 AELTAALEAA
+116 AELTAALDAA
-126 TEASDAAAAPVYA
+126 TEASDVVAAPVYA
-139 AEDLYMALSDEE
+139 AEDLYLALSDEE
-151 REIDA
+151 REIEA
-156 VKAAYS
+156 VKTAYS

-167 VISMQLA
+167 IISMQLA
-174 MQNPVATGDGGNE
+174 MQNPTAPGESSSE
-187 PDLEEIATVLYGDL
+187 PELDEISTVLYGDL

-213 GLPVATGNTKISISA
+213 GLPVATGDTKISISA
-228 WEHDLLD
+228 WKNDLLD
-235 ASSKGR
+235 ASSRGR
-241 LDADALNE
+241 LDAVALNE
-249 TNAVMTVAK
+249 ENAVMSVAK

-278 GATTTVTLPDS
+278 GATSTITLPDT

-294 YTSTA
+294 YTSTSD
-299 ENLVVASEKERAQIL
+299 NLVIASDKERSQIL
-314 NASYKDSSA
+314 NATYNDSSA

-332 TEDFSVTF
+332 TEDFSAAF
-340 TYSAPDGTTISKKL
+340 TYSAPDGTTISKTL
-354 DVSID
+354 NVTID
-359 GNAEATALPASN
+359 DNAEVQSLPTSSGN
-371 SNGVSTYANTP
+371 SVSTYANTP
-382 QPPFPTG
+382 QPPFTTG

-410 YCCDNGLYAAP
+410 YCCDNGLSGQP
-421 GGCPTYSFAY
+421 NGCPVYTFQY
-431 VSTLGADQYVP
+431 VSTLDPGQYTP
-442 GNHYANQINIWGGL
+442 GNHYANQISIWGGL
-456 NQISLGLLSKS
+456 NQLSMGFLSKS
-467 HDVND
+467 HDVNG
-472 FASSS
+472 FAGSS
-477 FAANTTTAY
+477 FAAGASTTY

-508 IEHYPNSVAAQS
+508 VENYPNSVAAQI

-529 NNGLDARPYL
+529 NNGLDATPYL

-557 QRIVVIGSEID
+557 QRIVVIGPEID
-568 EGDDTSELP
+568 EDDDTSELP

-587 DWTASPQ
+587 DWTAPPQ

-645 QIITTVDGAAS
+645 QIVTTVDGAAS

-717 AQLAKITIDYGETSV
+717 AQLAKITIDYEETTV

-779 ITEDAEYVFYEW
+779 ITEDAEYAIYEW
-791 NVKANK
+791 NVNK
-797 YEISSNYRVT
+797 NGYEISSNYRVT
-807 RLENGLYTVTVINPV
+807 RLENGLYTVTVTNPV

-847 APDGYTDAAL
+847 APAGYTDAAL

-871 ITNSDQIYSYTGDD
+871 ITDSDQTYSYTGDD

-957 GNLYYEDTLCDVRE
+957 GNLYYEDTLCD
-971 DTVNSD
+971 
-977 GTTTEHAQYYTDYE
+977 
-991 PVNFPIENRS
+991 I
-1001 VTNDGQFVV
+1001 
-1010 VETKSPYGY
+1010 
-1019 YGDWTGDEDR
+1019 
-1029 TNFEPEDAGKRAY
+1029 
-1042 YIRLTGDGSTITLG
+1042 
-1056 NQNYN
+1056 
-1061 ANVLTENQG
+1061 
-1070 GTLIDLG
+1070 
-1077 DNVVSLEVFGDAAA
+1077 
-1091 EYPEDALYKNN
+1091 
-1102 PWYSALTWE
+1102 
-1111 KRDALTGGRITEDA
+1111 
-1125 EYEIQEW
+1125 
-1132 NPEKGEYEKSTH
+1132 
-1144 YRVVRLDSGLYTVN
+1144 
-1158 LIEGAFFPG
+1158 
-1167 WVGKQQG
+1167 
-1174 YVYYHQANE
+1174 
-1183 GKYRIVELTAPAGYT
+1183 
-1198 DAALIDGKFVEQWSR
+1198 
-1213 EFEINDGHLTFS
+1213 
-1225 YTNENSDYNQ
+1225 
-1235 PKGNRLIIKKIE
+1235 
-1247 AHTGEIIVDD
+1247 
-1257 AVFTLYQW
+1257 
-1265 NQERGLYEKSKDYAF
+1265 
-1280 VRDAEGLYTITCLHD
+1280 
-1295 DWSQYEE
+1295 
-1302 GNLYYEDTLCDV
+1302 

-1356 ESKSPYGYY
+1356 ESQSPYGYY

-1377 EVEDAGKH
+1377 EVEDAGKR
-1385 AYYIRLTDDGST
+1385 AYYIRLTGDGST

-1417 LIELGDGSV
+1417 LIDLGNEIVS
-1426 VTLDV
+1426 LDI
-1431 FSPALEEYDENN
+1431 FRQAQEKYAEGN

-1465 LVDAD
+1465 LVDASA
-1470 TEYEIQEWDPLAGE
+1470 EYEIQEWDPKAGE

-1504 LIGDAFFAGWGGKQ
+1504 LIGDAFFPGWEGKQ
-1518 GVLYYHQANQG
+1518 GVLYYHQANEG

-1541 YTLKAWQGE
+1541 YNLKAWE
-1550 KWVTGWSEEIVV
+1550 HDNWVIGWSEEIVV
-1562 HPDRPTYEFLG
+1562 HPDHPSYEFLG
-1573 DTADYNMPYKT
+1573 ETAAYNMPYKT
-1584 QVLIKKVDD
+1584 KVLIKKVDD
-1593 DTGELIA
+1593 DSGEFIL
-1600 PDTTWT
+1600 PETTWT

-1621 NYKII
+1621 NYKIM
-1626 RRDDGYYTVTALH
+1626 RREDGYYTVTTLH
-1639 SNWTHYEEGYLYF
+1639 SDWTHYEEGYLYY
-1652 EDTQQDYPESYHRYG
+1652 EDTQTDYSDSGRW
-1667 DRRFSNQGKFLI
+1667 FSNQGKFLI
-1679 VESQA
+1679 VESKA

-1735 ILYNLD
+1735 ILYDLD
-1741 EGNATVVLAD
+1741 DQKGDATLVLAD

-1759 NEKQQPSYERDE
+1759 NNKQQPSYKRDE
-1771 TSFGNTAKYGYVV
+1771 TGFGNTAKYGYVV

-1797 GDDDTYT
+1797 GDDETYT
-1804 TSYEATTSSLD
+1804 TSYETTTSKLD
-1815 DQITAPEDNLWKNG
+1815 DQIAAPEDTLWKNG
-1829 KLFELEDY
+1829 KLFQLEDFSSD
-1837 TAALISGP
+1837 LISGP
-1845 VNRQVTLENVKSLED
+1845 VDRQVTLENVKSLDD
-1860 VPASMEYSLT
+1860 VPPTMEYSLT
-1870 DGTSITLHLVSADW
+1870 DGTTVTLHLVSADW
-1884 LEEPRSSYTGFVDLG
+1884 IEEPRSNYTGFVDLG
-1899 YSPKQ
+1899 YSPTQ
-1904 PTANETETITADD
+1904 PKANETETITADD
-1917 GHTFTG
+1917 GYTFTG

-1935 WVDMEIPATYYG
+1935 WVDMEVPATYYG

-1952 GIFLGSL
+1952 GIFLGNL

-1972 YETEILTYLGFNNKD
+1972 YETDILIYLGFNNKD
-1987 YKIVDAEWTGNW
+1987 YKITNAEWTGSW
-1999 EALPGSDMMNRSAT
+1999 EAMPGADMMSRSAT
-2013 FTISV
+2013 FTISC
-2018 YATGWIARYEEG
+2018 YTTGWIAQYEEA
-2030 EEGERTGT
+2030 EDAERTGT
-2038 ATASYSFEDTAS
+2038 VSASYSFVDS
-2050 QEDGLYHWLV
+2050 SSVEDGMYHWLV
-2060 TAHYKPASVW
+2060 TAHYKPASIW
-2070 TVLQAAAAVLGIGL
+2070 TVLQTAAAVLGIGL
-2084 VIAAVVLILFILS
+2084 LIAALVLILFILS
-2097 RKRKEKKRTT
+2097 RKRKAKKRTT
-2107 EKV
+2107 EKA

>member
-1 MNKTLLRQFLALFL
+1 MNKPRLRQFLALFL
-15 LLCMLCGTTLP
+15 VLCMLCSTTLP
-26 ISAEVSTGEMM
+26 IYAESSTREVV
-37 PTETSVSVA
+37 PVETAVSVA
-46 TPENATSD
+46 TPESSASES
-54 GSTEKADSSGTS
+54 STEKSSDPIDTS
-66 SLASATAETALSE
+66 LLTSATAETSLSE

-85 DAVAALDREGIL
+85 DAVAALDREEIL
-97 TAINAWGLASQAWQ
+97 SAINAWGLASQAWQ
-111 ADQSN
+111 ADKSN
-116 AELTAALEAA
+116 AELTAALDAA
-126 TEASDAAAAPVYA
+126 TEASDVVAAPVYA
-139 AEDLYMALSDEE
+139 AEDLYLALSDEE
-151 REIDA
+151 REIEA
-156 VKAAYS
+156 VKTAYS

-167 VISMQLA
+167 IISMQLA
-174 MQNPVATGDGGNE
+174 MQNPTAPGESSSE
-187 PDLEEIATVLYGDL
+187 PELDEISTVLYGDL

-213 GLPVATGNTKISISA
+213 GLPVATGDTKISISA
-228 WEHDLLD
+228 WKNDLLD
-235 ASSKGR
+235 ASSRGR
-241 LDADALNE
+241 LDAVALNE
-249 TNAVMTVAK
+249 ENAVMSVAK

-278 GATTTVTLPDS
+278 GATSTITLPDT

-294 YTSTA
+294 YTSTSD
-299 ENLVVASEKERAQIL
+299 NLVIASDKERSQIL
-314 NASYKDSSA
+314 NATYNDSSA

-332 TEDFSVTF
+332 TEDFSAAF
-340 TYSAPDGTTISKKL
+340 TYSAPDGTTISKTL
-354 DVSID
+354 NVTID
-359 GNAEATALPASN
+359 DNAEVQSLPTSSGN
-371 SNGVSTYANTP
+371 SVSTYANTP
-382 QPPFPTG
+382 QPPFTTG

-410 YCCDNGLYAAP
+410 YCCDNGLSGQP
-421 GGCPTYSFAY
+421 NGCPVYTFQY
-431 VSTLGADQYVP
+431 VSTLDPGQYTP
-442 GNHYANQINIWGGL
+442 GNHYANQISIWGGL
-456 NQISLGLLSKS
+456 NQLSMGFLSKS
-467 HDVND
+467 HDVNG
-472 FASSS
+472 FAGSS
-477 FAANTTTAY
+477 FAAGASTTY

-508 IEHYPNSVAAQS
+508 VENYPNSVAAQI

-529 NNGLDARPYL
+529 NNGLDATPYL

-557 QRIVVIGSEID
+557 QRIVVIGPEID
-568 EGDDTSELP
+568 EDDDTSELP

-587 DWTASPQ
+587 DWTAPPQ

-645 QIITTVDGAAS
+645 QIVTTVDGAAS

-717 AQLAKITIDYGETSV
+717 AQLAKITIDYEETTV

-779 ITEDAEYVFYEW
+779 ITEDAEYAIYEW
-791 NVKANK
+791 NVNK
-797 YEISSNYRVT
+797 NGYEISSNYRVT
-807 RLENGLYTVTVINPV
+807 RLENGLYTVTVTNPV

-847 APDGYTDAAL
+847 APAGYTDAAL

-871 ITNSDQIYSYTGDD
+871 ITDSDQTYSYTGDD

-957 GNLYYEDTLCDVRE
+957 GNLYYEDTLCD
-971 DTVNSD
+971 
-977 GTTTEHAQYYTDYE
+977 
-991 PVNFPIENRS
+991 I
-1001 VTNDGQFVV
+1001 
-1010 VETKSPYGY
+1010 
-1019 YGDWTGDEDR
+1019 
-1029 TNFEPEDAGKRAY
+1029 
-1042 YIRLTGDGSTITLG
+1042 
-1056 NQNYN
+1056 
-1061 ANVLTENQG
+1061 
-1070 GTLIDLG
+1070 
-1077 DNVVSLEVFGDAAA
+1077 
-1091 EYPEDALYKNN
+1091 
-1102 PWYSALTWE
+1102 
-1111 KRDALTGGRITEDA
+1111 
-1125 EYEIQEW
+1125 
-1132 NPEKGEYEKSTH
+1132 
-1144 YRVVRLDSGLYTVN
+1144 
-1158 LIEGAFFPG
+1158 
-1167 WVGKQQG
+1167 
-1174 YVYYHQANE
+1174 
-1183 GKYRIVELTAPAGYT
+1183 
-1198 DAALIDGKFVEQWSR
+1198 
-1213 EFEINDGHLTFS
+1213 
-1225 YTNENSDYNQ
+1225 
-1235 PKGNRLIIKKIE
+1235 
-1247 AHTGEIIVDD
+1247 
-1257 AVFTLYQW
+1257 
-1265 NQERGLYEKSKDYAF
+1265 
-1280 VRDAEGLYTITCLHD
+1280 
-1295 DWSQYEE
+1295 
-1302 GNLYYEDTLCDV
+1302 

-1356 ESKSPYGYY
+1356 ESQSPYGYY

-1377 EVEDAGKH
+1377 EVEDAGKR
-1385 AYYIRLTDDGST
+1385 AYYIRLTGDGST

-1417 LIELGDGSV
+1417 LIDLGNEIVS
-1426 VTLDV
+1426 LDI
-1431 FSPALEEYDENN
+1431 FRQAQEKYAEGN

-1465 LVDAD
+1465 LVDASA
-1470 TEYEIQEWDPLAGE
+1470 EYEIQEWDPKAGE

-1504 LIGDAFFAGWGGKQ
+1504 LIGDAFFPGWEGKQ
-1518 GVLYYHQANQG
+1518 GVLYYHQANEG

-1541 YTLKAWQGE
+1541 YNLKAWE
-1550 KWVTGWSEEIVV
+1550 HNNWVIGWSEEIVV
-1562 HPDRPTYEFLG
+1562 HPDHPSYEFLG
-1573 DTADYNMPYKT
+1573 ETAAYNMPYKT
-1584 QVLIKKVDD
+1584 KVLIKKVDD
-1593 DTGELIA
+1593 DSGEFIL
-1600 PDTTWT
+1600 PETTWT

-1621 NYKII
+1621 NYKIV
-1626 RRDDGYYTVTALH
+1626 RREDGYYTVTTLH
-1639 SNWTHYEEGYLYF
+1639 SDWTHYEEGYLYY
-1652 EDTQQDYPESYHRYG
+1652 EDTQTDYSDSGRW
-1667 DRRFSNQGKFLI
+1667 FSNQGKFLI
-1679 VESQA
+1679 VESKA

-1735 ILYNLD
+1735 ILYDLD
-1741 EGNATVVLAD
+1741 DQKGDATLVLAD

-1759 NEKQQPSYERDE
+1759 NNKQQPSYKRDE
-1771 TSFGNTAKYGYVV
+1771 TGFGNTAKYGYVV

-1797 GDDDTYT
+1797 GDDETYT
-1804 TSYEATTSSLD
+1804 TSYETTTSKLD
-1815 DQITAPEDNLWKNG
+1815 DQIAAPEDTLWKNG
-1829 KLFELEDY
+1829 KLFQLEDFSSD
-1837 TAALISGP
+1837 LISGP
-1845 VNRQVTLENVKSLED
+1845 VDRQVTLENVKSLDD
-1860 VPASMEYSLT
+1860 VPPTMEYSLT
-1870 DGTSITLHLVSADW
+1870 DGTTVTLHLVSADW
-1884 LEEPRSSYTGFVDLG
+1884 IEEPRSNYTGFVDLG
-1899 YSPKQ
+1899 YSPTQ
-1904 PTANETETITADD
+1904 PKANETETITADD
-1917 GHTFTG
+1917 GYTFTG

-1935 WVDMEIPATYYG
+1935 WVDMEVPATYYG

-1952 GIFLGSL
+1952 GIFLGNL

-1972 YETEILTYLGFNNKD
+1972 YETDILIYLGFNNKD
-1987 YKIVDAEWTGNW
+1987 YKITNAEWTGSW
-1999 EALPGSDMMNRSAT
+1999 EAMPGADMMSRSAT
-2013 FTISV
+2013 FTISC
-2018 YATGWIARYEEG
+2018 YTTGWIAQYEEA
-2030 EEGERTGT
+2030 EDAERTGT
-2038 ATASYSFEDTAS
+2038 VSASYSFVDS
-2050 QEDGLYHWLV
+2050 SSVEDGMYHWLV
-2060 TAHYKPASVW
+2060 TAHYKPASIW
-2070 TVLQAAAAVLGIGL
+2070 TVLQTAAAVLGIGL
-2084 VIAAVVLILFILS
+2084 LIAALVLILFILS
-2097 RKRKEKKRTT
+2097 RKRKAKKRTT
-2107 EKV
+2107 EKA

>member
-1 MNKTLLRQFLALFL
+1 MNKPRLRQFLALFL
-15 LLCMLCGTTLP
+15 VLCMLCSTTLP
-26 ISAEVSTGEMM
+26 IYAESSTREVV
-37 PTETSVSVA
+37 PVETAVSVA
-46 TPENATSD
+46 TPESSASES
-54 GSTEKADSSGTS
+54 STEKSSDPIDTS
-66 SLASATAETALSE
+66 LLTSATAETSLSE

-85 DAVAALDREGIL
+85 DAVAALDREEIL
-97 TAINAWGLASQAWQ
+97 SAINAWGLASQAWQ
-111 ADQSN
+111 ADKSN
-116 AELTAALEAA
+116 AELTAALDAA
-126 TEASDAAAAPVYA
+126 TEASDVVAAPVYA
-139 AEDLYMALSDEE
+139 AEDLYLALSDEE
-151 REIDA
+151 REIEA
-156 VKAAYS
+156 VKTAYS

-167 VISMQLA
+167 IISMQLA
-174 MQNPVATGDGGNE
+174 MQNPTAPGESSSE
-187 PDLEEIATVLYGDL
+187 PELDEISTVLYGDL

-213 GLPVATGNTKISISA
+213 GLPVATGDTKISISA
-228 WEHDLLD
+228 WKNDLLD
-235 ASSKGR
+235 ASSRGR
-241 LDADALNE
+241 LDAVALNE
-249 TNAVMTVAK
+249 ENAVMSVAK

-278 GATTTVTLPDS
+278 GATSTITLPDT

-294 YTSTA
+294 YTSTSD
-299 ENLVVASEKERAQIL
+299 NLVIASDKERSQIL
-314 NASYKDSSA
+314 NATYNDSSA

-332 TEDFSVTF
+332 TEDFSAAF
-340 TYSAPDGTTISKKL
+340 TYSAPDGTTISKTL
-354 DVSID
+354 NVTID
-359 GNAEATALPASN
+359 DNAEVQFLPTSSGN
-371 SNGVSTYANTP
+371 SVSTYANTP
-382 QPPFPTG
+382 QPPFTTG

-410 YCCDNGLYAAP
+410 YCCDNGLSGQP
-421 GGCPTYSFAY
+421 NGCPVYTFQY
-431 VSTLGADQYVP
+431 VSTLDPGQYTP
-442 GNHYANQINIWGGL
+442 GNHYANQISIWGGL
-456 NQISLGLLSKS
+456 NQLSMGFLSKS
-467 HDVND
+467 HDVNG
-472 FASSS
+472 FAGSS
-477 FAANTTTAY
+477 FAAGASTTY

-508 IEHYPNSVAAQS
+508 VENYPNSVAAQI

-529 NNGLDARPYL
+529 NNGLDATPYL

-557 QRIVVIGSEID
+557 QRIVVIGPEID
-568 EGDDTSELP
+568 EDDDTSELP

-587 DWTASPQ
+587 DWTAPPQ

-610 SANITHEKLDDAIFK
+610 SANVTHEKLDDAIFK

-645 QIITTVDGAAS
+645 QIVTTVDGAAS

-717 AQLAKITIDYGETSV
+717 AQLAKITIDYEETTV

-779 ITEDAEYVFYEW
+779 ITEDAEYAIYEW
-791 NVKANK
+791 NVNK
-797 YEISSNYRVT
+797 NGYEISSNYRVT
-807 RLENGLYTVTVINPV
+807 RLENGLYTVTVTNPV

-836 NLGKFRIEEVT
+836 NLGKFRIEEVN
-847 APDGYTDAAL
+847 APAGYTDAAL

-871 ITNSDQIYSYTGDD
+871 ITDSDQTYSYTGDD

-957 GNLYYEDTLCDVRE
+957 GNLYYEDTLCD
-971 DTVNSD
+971 
-977 GTTTEHAQYYTDYE
+977 
-991 PVNFPIENRS
+991 I
-1001 VTNDGQFVV
+1001 
-1010 VETKSPYGY
+1010 
-1019 YGDWTGDEDR
+1019 
-1029 TNFEPEDAGKRAY
+1029 
-1042 YIRLTGDGSTITLG
+1042 
-1056 NQNYN
+1056 
-1061 ANVLTENQG
+1061 
-1070 GTLIDLG
+1070 
-1077 DNVVSLEVFGDAAA
+1077 
-1091 EYPEDALYKNN
+1091 
-1102 PWYSALTWE
+1102 
-1111 KRDALTGGRITEDA
+1111 
-1125 EYEIQEW
+1125 
-1132 NPEKGEYEKSTH
+1132 
-1144 YRVVRLDSGLYTVN
+1144 
-1158 LIEGAFFPG
+1158 
-1167 WVGKQQG
+1167 
-1174 YVYYHQANE
+1174 
-1183 GKYRIVELTAPAGYT
+1183 
-1198 DAALIDGKFVEQWSR
+1198 
-1213 EFEINDGHLTFS
+1213 
-1225 YTNENSDYNQ
+1225 
-1235 PKGNRLIIKKIE
+1235 
-1247 AHTGEIIVDD
+1247 
-1257 AVFTLYQW
+1257 
-1265 NQERGLYEKSKDYAF
+1265 
-1280 VRDAEGLYTITCLHD
+1280 
-1295 DWSQYEE
+1295 
-1302 GNLYYEDTLCDV
+1302 

-1356 ESKSPYGYY
+1356 ESQSPYGYY

-1377 EVEDAGKH
+1377 EVEDAGKR
-1385 AYYIRLTDDGST
+1385 AYYIRLTGDGST

-1417 LIELGDGSV
+1417 LIDLGNEIVS
-1426 VTLDV
+1426 LDI
-1431 FSPALEEYDENN
+1431 FRQAQEKYAEGN

-1465 LVDAD
+1465 LVDASA
-1470 TEYEIQEWDPLAGE
+1470 EYEIQEWDPKAGE

-1504 LIGDAFFAGWGGKQ
+1504 LIGDAFFPGWEGKQ
-1518 GVLYYHQANQG
+1518 GVLYYHQANEG

-1541 YTLKAWQGE
+1541 YNLKAWE
-1550 KWVTGWSEEIVV
+1550 HDNWVIGWSEEIVV
-1562 HPDRPTYEFLG
+1562 HPDHPSYEFLG
-1573 DTADYNMPYKT
+1573 ETAAYNMPYKT
-1584 QVLIKKVDD
+1584 KVLIKKVDD
-1593 DTGELIA
+1593 DSGEFIL
-1600 PDTTWT
+1600 PETTWT

-1621 NYKII
+1621 NYKIV
-1626 RRDDGYYTVTALH
+1626 RREDGYYTVTTLH
-1639 SNWTHYEEGYLYF
+1639 SDWTHYEEGYLYY
-1652 EDTQQDYPESYHRYG
+1652 EDTQTDYSDSGRW
-1667 DRRFSNQGKFLI
+1667 FSNQGKFLI
-1679 VESQA
+1679 VESKA

-1735 ILYNLD
+1735 ILYDLD
-1741 EGNATVVLAD
+1741 DQKGDATLVLAD

-1759 NEKQQPSYERDE
+1759 NNKQQPSYKRDE
-1771 TSFGNTAKYGYVV
+1771 TGFGNTAKYGYVV

-1797 GDDDTYT
+1797 GDDETYT
-1804 TSYEATTSSLD
+1804 TSYETTTSKLD
-1815 DQITAPEDNLWKNG
+1815 DQIAAPEDTLWKNG
-1829 KLFELEDY
+1829 KLFQLEDFSSD
-1837 TAALISGP
+1837 LISGP
-1845 VNRQVTLENVKSLED
+1845 VDRQVTLENVKSLDD
-1860 VPASMEYSLT
+1860 VPPTMEYSLT
-1870 DGTSITLHLVSADW
+1870 DGTTVTLHLVSADW
-1884 LEEPRSSYTGFVDLG
+1884 IEEPRSNYTGFVDLG
-1899 YSPKQ
+1899 YSPTQ
-1904 PTANETETITADD
+1904 PKANETETITADD
-1917 GHTFTG
+1917 GYTFTG

-1935 WVDMEIPATYYG
+1935 WVDMEVPATYYG

-1952 GIFLGSL
+1952 GIFLGNL

-1972 YETEILTYLGFNNKD
+1972 YETDILIYLGFNNKD
-1987 YKIVDAEWTGNW
+1987 YKITNAEWTGSW
-1999 EALPGSDMMNRSAT
+1999 EAMPGADMMSRSAT
-2013 FTISV
+2013 FTISC
-2018 YATGWIARYEEG
+2018 YTTGWIAQYEEA
-2030 EEGERTGT
+2030 EDAERTGT
-2038 ATASYSFEDTAS
+2038 VSASYSFVDS
-2050 QEDGLYHWLV
+2050 SSVEDGMYHWLV
-2060 TAHYKPASVW
+2060 TAHYKPASIW
-2070 TVLQAAAAVLGIGL
+2070 TVLQTAAAVLGIGL
-2084 VIAAVVLILFILS
+2084 LIAALVLILFILS
-2097 RKRKEKKRTT
+2097 RKRKAKKRTT
-2107 EKV
+2107 EKA

>member
-1 MNKTLLRQFLALFL
+1 MNKTRLRQFLALFL
-15 LLCMLCGTTLP
+15 VLCMLCSTTLP
-26 ISAEVSTGEMM
+26 IYAETSTGEVT
-37 PTETSVSVA
+37 PVETSVSVA
-46 TPENATSD
+46 TPENAASD
-54 GSTEKADSSGTS
+54 AGTEKSPADTS
-66 SLASATAETALSE
+66 SLPSATTETALSE

-85 DAVAALDREGIL
+85 DAVAALDRESIL

-167 VISMQLA
+167 FVSMQLA
-174 MQNPVATGDGGNE
+174 MQNPVAPGGGGDE

-213 GLPVATGNTKISISA
+213 GLPVATGDTKISISA
-228 WEHDLLD
+228 WKHDLLD

-249 TNAVMTVAK
+249 TNAVMTAAK

-354 DVSID
+354 DVSIN
-359 GNAEATALPASN
+359 GSAESAALPASN

-382 QPPFPTG
+382 QPPFTTG

-431 VSTLGADQYVP
+431 VSKLEPGQYTP

-456 NQISLGLLSKS
+456 NQLSMGLLSKS
-467 HDVND
+467 HDAND
-472 FASSS
+472 FAGSS
-477 FAANTTTAY
+477 FAASAAATY
-486 STTSNDVLKTAYE
+486 STTGNEVLKTAYE

-508 IEHYPNSVAAQS
+508 IEHYPNSVAAQTYLNS
-520 YMKSAAALE
+520 ISALSGE
-529 NNGLDARPYL
+529 NIVTPYVNP
-539 GNGGYYTF
+539 GDNGYYTY

-557 QRIVVIGSEID
+557 QRIVVVDLNPISD
-568 EGDDTSELP
+568 DDDTSGLP
-577 ETPEMQYYSA
+577 DVPEMQYYSA
-587 DWTASPQ
+587 DWTAPPQ

-645 QIITTVDGAAS
+645 QIVTTVDGAAS

-706 AMVDAAIAEAK
+706 SMVDAAIAEAK
-717 AQLAKITIDYGETSV
+717 DQLAKITIDYEETTV

-743 GSVSVPSNGSATA
+743 GSVSVPSNGSTTA

-791 NVKANK
+791 NVDANE

-807 RLENGLYTVTVINPV
+807 RLENGLYTVTVTNPV

-847 APDGYTDAAL
+847 APAGYTDAAL

-871 ITNSDQIYSYTGDD
+871 ITASDQTYSYTGDD

-916 LYQWNQERGL
+916 LYQWNEERGL

-936 RDAEGLYTITCLHD
+936 RDT
-950 DWSQYEE
+950 
-957 GNLYYEDTLCDVRE
+957 
-971 DTVNSD
+971 
-977 GTTTEHAQYYTDYE
+977 
-991 PVNFPIENRS
+991 
-1001 VTNDGQFVV
+1001 
-1010 VETKSPYGY
+1010 
-1019 YGDWTGDEDR
+1019 
-1029 TNFEPEDAGKRAY
+1029 
-1042 YIRLTGDGSTITLG
+1042 
-1056 NQNYN
+1056 
-1061 ANVLTENQG
+1061 
-1070 GTLIDLG
+1070 
-1077 DNVVSLEVFGDAAA
+1077 
-1091 EYPEDALYKNN
+1091 
-1102 PWYSALTWE
+1102 
-1111 KRDALTGGRITEDA
+1111 
-1125 EYEIQEW
+1125 
-1132 NPEKGEYEKSTH
+1132 
-1144 YRVVRLDSGLYTVN
+1144 
-1158 LIEGAFFPG
+1158 
-1167 WVGKQQG
+1167 
-1174 YVYYHQANE
+1174 
-1183 GKYRIVELTAPAGYT
+1183 
-1198 DAALIDGKFVEQWSR
+1198 
-1213 EFEINDGHLTFS
+1213 
-1225 YTNENSDYNQ
+1225 
-1235 PKGNRLIIKKIE
+1235 
-1247 AHTGEIIVDD
+1247 
-1257 AVFTLYQW
+1257 
-1265 NQERGLYEKSKDYAF
+1265 
-1280 VRDAEGLYTITCLHD
+1280 EGLYTITCLHD

-1336 PVDFSI
+1336 PIDFSI
-1342 DERAVTNDGQFVVV
+1342 DERAVTTDGQFVVV

-1470 TEYEIQEWDPLAGE
+1470 TTFEIQEWNPEKGE
-1484 YKKSTHYQV
+1484 YEKSTHYQV
-1493 VRRDDGKYTVN
+1493 VRREDGKYTVH
-1504 LIGDAFFAGWGGKQ
+1504 LIGDAFFEGWEGKQ

-1541 YTLKAWQGE
+1541 YNLKAWE
-1550 KWVTGWSEEIVV
+1550 HNNWVIGWSEEIIV
-1562 HPDRPTYEFLG
+1562 HPDYPTYEFLG
-1573 DTADYNMPYKT
+1573 ETASRNMPYKT
-1584 QVLIKKVDD
+1584 KVLIKKVDD
-1593 DTGELIA
+1593 ATGEFIL

-1621 NYKII
+1621 NYKIV
-1626 RRDDGYYTVTALH
+1626 RREDGYYTVTTLH
-1639 SNWTHYEEGYLYF
+1639 SDWTHYEEGYLYF
-1652 EDTQQDYPESYHRYG
+1652 EDTQTDYPDSGRW
-1667 DRRFSNQGKFLI
+1667 FSNEGKFLI

-1735 ILYNLD
+1735 ILYDVDDQL
-1741 EGNATVVLAD
+1741 GNATLVLAD

-1759 NEKQQPSYERDE
+1759 NEDKQPEYNRPE
-1771 TSFGNTAKYGYVV
+1771 TAFTNKAKYGYVE
-1784 FDRSQYNKKWAQT
+1784 FDRSQYRKEWAQT
-1797 GDDDTYT
+1797 GDETYT
-1804 TSYEATTSSLD
+1804 VTYDATTEEPEKEHL
-1815 DQITAPEDNLWKNG
+1815 TAPNQLRWQNG
-1829 KLFELEDY
+1829 MLYRLSDY
-1837 TAALISGP
+1837 TATLISGP
-1845 VNRQVTLENVKSLED
+1845 VECQVETADIRSLEA
-1860 VPASMEYSLT
+1860 VPATVEYDVGGQPVQLQ
-1870 DGTSITLHLVSADW
+1870 LASAAW
-1884 LEEPRSSYTGFVDLG
+1884 IQQPQEKHTGYVDMG
-1899 YSPKQ
+1899 YSPTQ
-1904 PTANETETITADD
+1904 PKFEETS
-1917 GHTFTG
+1917 TFTAEDGTEFVG
-1923 HLVGIEQTGDYG
+1923 HLVEVEQTGDYQ
-1935 WVDMEIPATYYG
+1935 WISTEIPATYHG

-1952 GIFLGSL
+1952 GIYLGNL
-1959 VLPHNDNKPVYEG
+1959 VLPHNDLEPVYEG
-1972 YETEILTYLGFNNKD
+1972 YENDILDYLGLD
-1987 YKIVDAEWTGNW
+1987 PSTHHITGAAWTGSW
-1999 EALPGSDMMNRSAT
+1999 QGQPGEDMMIRPAV
-2013 FTISV
+2013 FDLQV
-2018 YATGWIARYEEG
+2018 YATGWVGVYEDDAENQSG
-2030 EEGERTGT
+2030 VAL
-2038 ATASYSFEDTAS
+2038 ATYRLGGDENT
-2050 QEDGLYHWLV
+2050 DGLYHWTV
-2060 TAHYKPASVW
+2060 TAHYHPMLSA
-2070 TVLQAAAAVLGIGL
+2070 LQAAAAVLGVAL
-2084 VIAAVVLILFILS
+2084 LIAALVALLFILS
-2097 RKRKEKKRTT
+2097 RRRKETNKRT
-2107 EKV
+2107 EVH

>member
-37 PTETSVSVA
+37 PTETSVPVS

-66 SLASATAETALSE
+66 SLASSTAETALSE

-139 AEDLYMALSDEE
+139 AEDLYLALSDKE

-174 MQNPVATGDGGNE
+174 MQNPVAPSDGGNE
-187 PDLEEIATVLYGDL
+187 PDLDEIATVLYGDL

-213 GLPVATGNTKISISA
+213 GLPVATGDTKISISA
-228 WEHDLLD
+228 WKHDLLD

-249 TNAVMTVAK
+249 AHAVMAVAK
-258 QDGTDYAI
+258 QDGADYAI

-299 ENLVVASEKERAQIL
+299 ENLVVASEKERAQVL

-340 TYSAPDGTTISKKL
+340 TYSAPDGTTINKKL
-354 DVSID
+354 DVSIN
-359 GNAEATALPASN
+359 GSAEAAVLPTSN

-389 KITKIEYVVSTWLV
+389 RITKIEYVVSTWLV

-557 QRIVVIGSEID
+557 QRIVVIGPEID

-632 GTISGGTWTIGDP
+632 GTISGGIWIIGDP

-791 NVKANK
+791 NVNANK

-847 APDGYTDAAL
+847 APAGYTDAAL

-871 ITNSDQIYSYTGDD
+871 ITNSDQTYSYTGDD

-1077 DNVVSLEVFGDAAA
+1077 DNVVSLEVFGDATA

-1470 TEYEIQEWDPLAGE
+1470 TTFEIQEWNPVKGE
-1484 YKKSTHYQV
+1484 YERSTHYQV
-1493 VRRDDGKYTVN
+1493 VRREDGKYTVH
-1504 LIGDAFFAGWGGKQ
+1504 LIGDAFFEGWEGKQ

-1541 YTLKAWQGE
+1541 YNLKAWE
-1550 KWVTGWSEEIVV
+1550 HNNWVIGWSEEIVV
-1562 HPDRPTYEFLG
+1562 HPDYPTYEFLG
-1573 DTADYNMPYKT
+1573 KTASRNMPYKT
-1584 QVLIKKVDD
+1584 KVLIKKVDD
-1593 DTGELIA
+1593 ATGEFIL

-1621 NYKII
+1621 NYKIV
-1626 RRDDGYYTVTALH
+1626 RREDGYYTVTTLH
-1639 SNWTHYEEGYLYF
+1639 SDWTHYEEGYLYF
-1652 EDTQQDYPESYHRYG
+1652 EDTQTDYPDSGRW
-1667 DRRFSNQGKFLI
+1667 FSNEGKFLI

-1804 TSYEATTSSLD
+1804 TSYEATTSKLGD
-1815 DQITAPEDNLWKNG
+1815 KIAAPEDTLWKNG

-1837 TAALISGP
+1837 VTDLISGP
-1845 VNRQVTLENVKSLED
+1845 VYYDVTLENIKSLDE
-1860 VPASMEYSLT
+1860 VPSTMEYQLSAEKT
-1870 DGTSITLHLVSADW
+1870 ITLALVSADW

-2038 ATASYSFEDTAS
+2038 VTAFYSFEDTAS

>member
-1 MNKTLLRQFLALFL
+1 MKKKHLRCLLVL
-15 LLCMLCGTTLP
+15 LVAVCMVCSIAVP
-26 ISAEVSTGEMM
+26 VCAEVLPSAQIG
-37 PTETSVSVA
+37 
-46 TPENATSD
+46 TP
-54 GSTEKADSSGTS
+54 
-66 SLASATAETALSE
+66 ETALESDTEKDNTPTPTPTDTPTPEPAPSKAPSTPETSE
-79 AAQAFV
+79 PAATS
-85 DAVAALDREGIL
+85 E
-97 TAINAWGLASQAWQ
+97 
-111 ADQSN
+111 
-116 AELTAALEAA
+116 TAAP
-126 TEASDAAAAPVYA
+126 AAPSLD
-139 AEDLYMALSDEE
+139 EITTMLYS
-151 REIDA
+151 
-156 VKAAYS
+156 
-162 SLTAL
+162 
-167 VISMQLA
+167 
-174 MQNPVATGDGGNE
+174 
-187 PDLEEIATVLYGDL
+187 DL
-201 PDAPTGSYIGEY
+201 PDAPTGYYIGEY
-213 GLPVATGNTKISISA
+213 GLPVGTGQTKISLSA
-228 WEHDLLD
+228 WQDELLD
-235 ASSKGR
+235 ESSQGR
-241 LDADALNE
+241 LDADALN
-249 TNAVMTVAK
+249 TDTSAMAVAK
-258 QDGTDYAI
+258 QPGQDYAI
-266 VPIAVQVEYPAN
+266 VPIVMQVEYPAN
-278 GATTTVTLPDS
+278 GSATTVTLPDD
-289 VELLS
+289 VDLLS
-294 YTSTA
+294 YAST
-299 ENLVVASEKERAQIL
+299 EDHLVTASEEERAQIL
-314 NASYKDSSA
+314 TGSYTDASA
-323 SASGFYVKA
+323 SATGFYVKA
-332 TEDFSVTF
+332 GEDFTVEM
-340 TYSAPDGTTISKKL
+340 TYTAPDGTSMSKSL
-354 DVSID
+354 TVVID
-359 GNAEATALPASN
+359 DTATAAAALPQGNSTSAYAST
-371 SNGVSTYANTP
+371 SAPT
-382 QPPFPTG
+382 PPFTTG

-431 VSTLGADQYVP
+431 VSKLEPGQYTP

-456 NQISLGLLSKS
+456 NQLSLCLLSKS
-467 HDVND
+467 HDAND
-472 FASSS
+472 FAGSG
-477 FAANTTTAY
+477 FAASAATTYA
-486 STTSNDVLKTAYE
+486 TTGNDVLKTAYE

-508 IEHYPNSVAAQS
+508 IEHYPNSVAAQTYLNS
-520 YMKSAAALE
+520 ISALSGE
-529 NNGLDARPYL
+529 NVVTPYVNP
-539 GNGGYYTF
+539 GDNGYYTY

-557 QRIVVIGSEID
+557 QRIVVVDLNPISD
-568 EGDDTSELP
+568 DDDTSGLP
-577 ETPEMQYYSA
+577 DVPEMQYYSA
-587 DWTASPQ
+587 DWTAPPQ

-645 QIITTVDGAAS
+645 QIVTTVDGAAS

-717 AQLAKITIDYGETSV
+717 AQLAKITIDYEETTV

-743 GSVSVPSNGSATA
+743 GSVSVPSNGSTTA

-791 NVKANK
+791 NVDANE

-807 RLENGLYTVTVINPV
+807 RLENGLYTVTVTNPV

-847 APDGYTDAAL
+847 APAGYTDAAL

-871 ITNSDQIYSYTGDD
+871 ITDSDQTYSYTGDD

-936 RDAEGLYTITCLHD
+936 RNAKGLYTITCLHD

-977 GTTTEHAQYYTDYE
+977 G
-991 PVNFPIENRS
+991 S
-1001 VTNDGQFVV
+1001 
-1010 VETKSPYGY
+1010 
-1019 YGDWTGDEDR
+1019 
-1029 TNFEPEDAGKRAY
+1029 
-1042 YIRLTGDGSTITLG
+1042 
-1056 NQNYN
+1056 
-1061 ANVLTENQG
+1061 
-1070 GTLIDLG
+1070 
-1077 DNVVSLEVFGDAAA
+1077 
-1091 EYPEDALYKNN
+1091 
-1102 PWYSALTWE
+1102 
-1111 KRDALTGGRITEDA
+1111 
-1125 EYEIQEW
+1125 
-1132 NPEKGEYEKSTH
+1132 
-1144 YRVVRLDSGLYTVN
+1144 
-1158 LIEGAFFPG
+1158 
-1167 WVGKQQG
+1167 
-1174 YVYYHQANE
+1174 
-1183 GKYRIVELTAPAGYT
+1183 
-1198 DAALIDGKFVEQWSR
+1198 
-1213 EFEINDGHLTFS
+1213 
-1225 YTNENSDYNQ
+1225 
-1235 PKGNRLIIKKIE
+1235 
-1247 AHTGEIIVDD
+1247 
-1257 AVFTLYQW
+1257 
-1265 NQERGLYEKSKDYAF
+1265 
-1280 VRDAEGLYTITCLHD
+1280 
-1295 DWSQYEE
+1295 
-1302 GNLYYEDTLCDV
+1302 
-1314 REDTVN
+1314 
-1320 SDGTTT
+1320 TT

-1336 PVDFSI
+1336 PVDFSL

-1417 LIELGDGSV
+1417 LIDLGDQT
-1426 VTLDV
+1426 VTLQV
-1431 FSPALEEYDENN
+1431 FRPALTEYDENN

-1470 TEYEIQEWDPLAGE
+1470 TTFEIQEWNPEKGE
-1484 YKKSTHYQV
+1484 YEKSTHYQV
-1493 VRRDDGKYTVN
+1493 VRREDGKYTVH
-1504 LIGDAFFAGWGGKQ
+1504 LIGDAFFEGWEGKQ

-1541 YTLKAWQGE
+1541 YNLKAWE
-1550 KWVTGWSEEIVV
+1550 HNNWVIGWSEEIIV
-1562 HPDRPTYEFLG
+1562 HPDYPTYEFLG
-1573 DTADYNMPYKT
+1573 ETASRNMPYKT
-1584 QVLIKKVDD
+1584 KVLIKKVDD
-1593 DTGELIA
+1593 ATGEFIL
-1600 PDTTWT
+1600 PETTWT

-1621 NYKII
+1621 NYKIV
-1626 RRDDGYYTVTALH
+1626 RREDGYYTVTTLH
-1639 SNWTHYEEGYLYF
+1639 SDWTHYEEGYLYF
-1652 EDTQQDYPESYHRYG
+1652 EDTQTDYPDSGRW
-1667 DRRFSNQGKFLI
+1667 FSNEGKFLI

-1718 TEDNGTLWLTNA
+1718 TEDNGTLWLTDA

-1735 ILYNLD
+1735 ILYNPD

-1804 TSYEATTSSLD
+1804 TSYEATTSKLGD
-1815 DQITAPEDNLWKNG
+1815 KIAAPEDTLWKNG

-1837 TAALISGP
+1837 VTDLISGP
-1845 VNRQVTLENVKSLED
+1845 VYYDVTLENIKSLDE
-1860 VPASMEYSLT
+1860 VPSTMEYQLSAEKT
-1870 DGTSITLHLVSADW
+1870 ITLALVSADW

-1935 WVDMEIPATYYG
+1935 WVDMEIAATYYG

-1987 YKIVDAEWTGNW
+1987 YKIVDAEWTGKW

-2030 EEGERTGT
+2030 EDEERTGT
-2038 ATASYSFEDTAS
+2038 VTASYSFEDTAS
-2050 QEDGLYHWLV
+2050 QKDGLYHWLV
-2060 TAHYKPASVW
+2060 TAHYKPASIW

-2084 VIAAVVLILFILS
+2084 LIAAVVLILFILS

>member
-1 MNKTLLRQFLALFL
+1 MKKKHLRCLLVL
-15 LLCMLCGTTLP
+15 LVAVCMVCSIAVP
-26 ISAEVSTGEMM
+26 VCAEVLPSAQIG
-37 PTETSVSVA
+37 
-46 TPENATSD
+46 TP
-54 GSTEKADSSGTS
+54 
-66 SLASATAETALSE
+66 ETALESDTEKDNTPTPTPTDTPTPEPAPSE
-79 AAQAFV
+79 APSTPETSEP
-85 DAVAALDREGIL
+85 AATSE
-97 TAINAWGLASQAWQ
+97 
-111 ADQSN
+111 
-116 AELTAALEAA
+116 TAAP
-126 TEASDAAAAPVYA
+126 AAPSLD
-139 AEDLYMALSDEE
+139 EITTMLYS
-151 REIDA
+151 
-156 VKAAYS
+156 
-162 SLTAL
+162 
-167 VISMQLA
+167 
-174 MQNPVATGDGGNE
+174 
-187 PDLEEIATVLYGDL
+187 DL
-201 PDAPTGSYIGEY
+201 PDAPTGYYVGEY
-213 GLPVATGNTKISISA
+213 GLPVGTGQTKISLSA
-228 WEHDLLD
+228 WQDELLD
-235 ASSKGR
+235 ESSQGR
-241 LDADALNE
+241 LDADALN
-249 TNAVMTVAK
+249 TDTSAMAVAK
-258 QDGTDYAI
+258 QPGQDYAI
-266 VPIAVQVEYPAN
+266 VPIVMQVEYPAN
-278 GATTTVTLPDS
+278 GSATTVTLPDD
-289 VELLS
+289 VDLLS
-294 YTSTA
+294 YAST
-299 ENLVVASEKERAQIL
+299 EDHLVTASEEERAQIL

-354 DVSID
+354 DVSIN
-359 GNAEATALPASN
+359 GSAEAAVLPASN

-382 QPPFPTG
+382 QPPFTTG

-403 WFNGVEA
+403 WFNGLEA

-421 GGCPTYSFAY
+421 GGCPTYNFAY
-431 VSTLGADQYVP
+431 VSKLEPGQYTP
-442 GNHYANQINIWGGL
+442 GNHYANQVNIWGGL
-456 NQISLGLLSKS
+456 NQLSLGVLTEK
-467 HDVND
+467 HDSTT
-472 FASSS
+472 FSGSE
-477 FAANTTTAY
+477 FAANLPSLYSAAGTDTLGKAY
-486 STTSNDVLKTAYE
+486 Q
-499 YYNDTQLWI
+499 YYDDTQLWI
-508 IEHYPNSVAAQS
+508 IEHYPNSVAAQT
-520 YMKSAAALE
+520 YMKAAAALE
-529 NNGLDARPYL
+529 NNGLDVRPYL

-552 AGYNW
+552 VGYNW
-557 QRIVVIGSEID
+557 QRIVVIGPEID
-568 EGDDTSELP
+568 EDDDTSGLP
-577 ETPEMQYYSA
+577 DVPEMQYYSA
-587 DWTASPQ
+587 DWTAPPQ

-779 ITEDAEYVFYEW
+779 ITEDAEYAFYEW
-791 NVKANK
+791 NADANE

-807 RLENGLYTVTVINPV
+807 RLENGLYTVTVTNPV

-847 APDGYTDAAL
+847 APAGYTDAAL

-871 ITNSDQIYSYTGDD
+871 ITDSDQTYSYTGDD

-1470 TEYEIQEWDPLAGE
+1470 TTFEIQEWNPVKGE
-1484 YKKSTHYQV
+1484 YERSTHYQV
-1493 VRRDDGKYTVN
+1493 VRREDGKYTVH
-1504 LIGDAFFAGWGGKQ
+1504 LIGDAFFEGWEGKQ

-1541 YTLKAWQGE
+1541 YNLKAWE
-1550 KWVTGWSEEIVV
+1550 HNNWVIGWSEEIVV
-1562 HPDRPTYEFLG
+1562 HPDYPTYEFLG
-1573 DTADYNMPYKT
+1573 ETASRNMPYKT
-1584 QVLIKKVDD
+1584 KVLIKKVDD
-1593 DTGELIA
+1593 ATGEFIL

-1735 ILYNLD
+1735 ILYDLD

-1759 NEKQQPSYERDE
+1759 NEKQQPSYKRDE
-1771 TSFGNTAKYGYVV
+1771 TGFGNTAKYGYVV

-1815 DQITAPEDNLWKNG
+1815 DQITAPEDTLWKNG

-1860 VPASMEYSLT
+1860 VPASMEYNLT
-1870 DGTSITLHLVSADW
+1870 DGTTITLHLVSADW

-1904 PTANETETITADD
+1904 PPANETETITADD

-1952 GIFLGSL
+1952 GIFLGNL

-1987 YKIVDAEWTGNW
+1987 YKIVDAEWTGKW

-2038 ATASYSFEDTAS
+2038 VTASYSFEDTAS

-2097 RKRKEKKRTT
+2097 RKRKEKKRTA

>member
-1 MNKTLLRQFLALFL
+1 MNKPRLRQFLALFL
-15 LLCMLCGTTLP
+15 VLCMLCSTTLP
-26 ISAEVSTGEMM
+26 IYAESSTREVV
-37 PTETSVSVA
+37 PVETAVSVA
-46 TPENATSD
+46 TPESSASES
-54 GSTEKADSSGTS
+54 STEKSSDPIDTS
-66 SLASATAETALSE
+66 LLTSATAETSLSE

-85 DAVAALDREGIL
+85 DAVAALDREEIL
-97 TAINAWGLASQAWQ
+97 SAINAWGLASQAWQ
-111 ADQSN
+111 ADKSN
-116 AELTAALEAA
+116 AELTAALDAA
-126 TEASDAAAAPVYA
+126 TEASDVVAAPVYA
-139 AEDLYMALSDEE
+139 AEDLYLALSDEE
-151 REIDA
+151 REIEA
-156 VKAAYS
+156 VKTAYS

-167 VISMQLA
+167 IISMQLA
-174 MQNPVATGDGGNE
+174 MQNPTAPGESSSE
-187 PDLEEIATVLYGDL
+187 PELDEISTVLYGDL

-213 GLPVATGNTKISISA
+213 GLPVATGDTKISISA
-228 WEHDLLD
+228 WKNDLLD
-235 ASSKGR
+235 ASSRGR
-241 LDADALNE
+241 LDAVALNE
-249 TNAVMTVAK
+249 ENAVMSVAK

-278 GATTTVTLPDS
+278 GATSTITLPDT

-294 YTSTA
+294 YTSTSD
-299 ENLVVASEKERAQIL
+299 NLVTASDKERSQIL
-314 NASYKDSSA
+314 NATYNDSSA

-332 TEDFSVTF
+332 TEDFSAAF
-340 TYSAPDGTTISKKL
+340 TYSAPDGTTISKTL
-354 DVSID
+354 NVTID
-359 GNAEATALPASN
+359 DNAEVQSLPTSSGN
-371 SNGVSTYANTP
+371 SVSTYANTP
-382 QPPFPTG
+382 QPPFTTG

-410 YCCDNGLYAAP
+410 YCCDNGLSGQP
-421 GGCPTYSFAY
+421 NGCPVYTFQY
-431 VSTLGADQYVP
+431 VSTLDPGQYTP
-442 GNHYANQINIWGGL
+442 GNHYANQISIWGGL
-456 NQISLGLLSKS
+456 NQLSMGFLSKS
-467 HDVND
+467 HDVNG
-472 FASSS
+472 FAGSS
-477 FAANTTTAY
+477 FAAGASTTY

-508 IEHYPNSVAAQS
+508 VENYPNSVAAQI

-529 NNGLDARPYL
+529 NNGLDATPYL

-557 QRIVVIGSEID
+557 QRIVVIGPEID
-568 EGDDTSELP
+568 EDDDTSELP
-577 ETPEMQYYSA
+577 APPEMQYYSA
-587 DWTASPQ
+587 DWTAPPQ

-645 QIITTVDGAAS
+645 QIVTTVDGAAS

-717 AQLAKITIDYGETSV
+717 AQLAKITIDYEETTV

-779 ITEDAEYVFYEW
+779 ITEDAEYAIYEW
-791 NVKANK
+791 NVNK
-797 YEISSNYRVT
+797 NGYEISSNYRVT
-807 RLENGLYTVTVINPV
+807 RLENGLYTVTVTNPV

-847 APDGYTDAAL
+847 APAGYTDAAL

-871 ITNSDQIYSYTGDD
+871 ITDSDQTYSYTGDD

-957 GNLYYEDTLCDVRE
+957 GNLYYEDTLCD
-971 DTVNSD
+971 
-977 GTTTEHAQYYTDYE
+977 
-991 PVNFPIENRS
+991 I
-1001 VTNDGQFVV
+1001 
-1010 VETKSPYGY
+1010 
-1019 YGDWTGDEDR
+1019 
-1029 TNFEPEDAGKRAY
+1029 
-1042 YIRLTGDGSTITLG
+1042 
-1056 NQNYN
+1056 
-1061 ANVLTENQG
+1061 
-1070 GTLIDLG
+1070 
-1077 DNVVSLEVFGDAAA
+1077 
-1091 EYPEDALYKNN
+1091 
-1102 PWYSALTWE
+1102 
-1111 KRDALTGGRITEDA
+1111 
-1125 EYEIQEW
+1125 
-1132 NPEKGEYEKSTH
+1132 
-1144 YRVVRLDSGLYTVN
+1144 
-1158 LIEGAFFPG
+1158 
-1167 WVGKQQG
+1167 
-1174 YVYYHQANE
+1174 
-1183 GKYRIVELTAPAGYT
+1183 
-1198 DAALIDGKFVEQWSR
+1198 
-1213 EFEINDGHLTFS
+1213 
-1225 YTNENSDYNQ
+1225 
-1235 PKGNRLIIKKIE
+1235 
-1247 AHTGEIIVDD
+1247 
-1257 AVFTLYQW
+1257 
-1265 NQERGLYEKSKDYAF
+1265 
-1280 VRDAEGLYTITCLHD
+1280 
-1295 DWSQYEE
+1295 
-1302 GNLYYEDTLCDV
+1302 

-1356 ESKSPYGYY
+1356 ESQSPYGYY

-1377 EVEDAGKH
+1377 EVEDAGKR
-1385 AYYIRLTDDGST
+1385 AYYIRLTGDGST

-1417 LIELGDGSV
+1417 LIDLGNEIVS
-1426 VTLDV
+1426 LDI
-1431 FSPALEEYDENN
+1431 FRQAQEKYAEGN

-1465 LVDAD
+1465 LVDASA
-1470 TEYEIQEWDPLAGE
+1470 EYEIQEWDPKAGE

-1504 LIGDAFFAGWGGKQ
+1504 LIGDAFFPGWEGKQ
-1518 GVLYYHQANQG
+1518 GVLYYHQANEG

-1541 YTLKAWQGE
+1541 YNLKAWE
-1550 KWVTGWSEEIVV
+1550 HDNWVIGWSEEIVV
-1562 HPDRPTYEFLG
+1562 HPDHPSYEFLG
-1573 DTADYNMPYKT
+1573 ETAAYNMPYKT
-1584 QVLIKKVDD
+1584 KVLIKKVDD
-1593 DTGELIA
+1593 DSGEFIL
-1600 PDTTWT
+1600 PETTWT

-1621 NYKII
+1621 NYKIV
-1626 RRDDGYYTVTALH
+1626 RREDGYYTVTTLH
-1639 SNWTHYEEGYLYF
+1639 SDWTHYEEGYLYY
-1652 EDTQQDYPESYHRYG
+1652 EDTQTDYSDSGRW
-1667 DRRFSNQGKFLI
+1667 FSNQGKFLI
-1679 VESQA
+1679 VESKA

-1735 ILYNLD
+1735 ILYDLD
-1741 EGNATVVLAD
+1741 DQKGDATLVLAD

-1759 NEKQQPSYERDE
+1759 NNKQQPSYKRDE
-1771 TSFGNTAKYGYVV
+1771 TGFGNTAKYGYVV

-1797 GDDDTYT
+1797 GDDETYT
-1804 TSYEATTSSLD
+1804 TSYETTTSKLN
-1815 DQITAPEDNLWKNG
+1815 DQIAAPEDTLWKNG
-1829 KLFELEDY
+1829 KLFQLEDFSSD
-1837 TAALISGP
+1837 LISGP
-1845 VNRQVTLENVKSLED
+1845 VDRQVTLENVKSLDD
-1860 VPASMEYSLT
+1860 VPPTMEYSLT
-1870 DGTSITLHLVSADW
+1870 DGTTVTLHLVSADW
-1884 LEEPRSSYTGFVDLG
+1884 IEEPRSNYTGFVDLG
-1899 YSPKQ
+1899 YSPTQ
-1904 PTANETETITADD
+1904 PKANETETITADD
-1917 GHTFTG
+1917 GYTFTG

-1935 WVDMEIPATYYG
+1935 WVDMEVPATYYG

-1952 GIFLGSL
+1952 GIFLGNL

-1972 YETEILTYLGFNNKD
+1972 YETDILIYLGFNNKD
-1987 YKIVDAEWTGNW
+1987 YKITNAEWTGSW
-1999 EALPGSDMMNRSAT
+1999 EAMPGADMMSRSAT
-2013 FTISV
+2013 FTISC
-2018 YATGWIARYEEG
+2018 YTTGWIAQYEEA
-2030 EEGERTGT
+2030 EDAERTGT
-2038 ATASYSFEDTAS
+2038 VSASYSFVDS
-2050 QEDGLYHWLV
+2050 SSVEDGMYHWLV
-2060 TAHYKPASVW
+2060 TAHYKPASIW
-2070 TVLQAAAAVLGIGL
+2070 TVLQTAAAVLGIGL
-2084 VIAAVVLILFILS
+2084 LIAALVLILFILS
-2097 RKRKEKKRTT
+2097 RKRKAKKRTT
-2107 EKV
+2107 EKA

>member
-1 MNKTLLRQFLALFL
+1 MNKPRLRQFLALFL
-15 LLCMLCGTTLP
+15 VLCMLCSTTLP
-26 ISAEVSTGEMM
+26 IYAESSTREVV
-37 PTETSVSVA
+37 PVETAVSVA
-46 TPENATSD
+46 TPESSASES
-54 GSTEKADSSGTS
+54 STEKSSDPIDTS
-66 SLASATAETALSE
+66 LLTSATAETSLSE

-85 DAVAALDREGIL
+85 DAVAALDREEIL
-97 TAINAWGLASQAWQ
+97 SAINAWGLASQAWQ
-111 ADQSN
+111 ADKSN
-116 AELTAALEAA
+116 AELTAALDAA
-126 TEASDAAAAPVYA
+126 TEASDVVAAPVYA
-139 AEDLYMALSDEE
+139 AEDLYLALSDEE
-151 REIDA
+151 REIEA
-156 VKAAYS
+156 VKTAYS

-167 VISMQLA
+167 IISMQLA
-174 MQNPVATGDGGNE
+174 MQNPTAPGESSSE
-187 PDLEEIATVLYGDL
+187 PELDEISTVLYGDL

-213 GLPVATGNTKISISA
+213 GLPVATGDTKISISA
-228 WEHDLLD
+228 WKNDLLD
-235 ASSKGR
+235 ASSRGR
-241 LDADALNE
+241 LDAVALNE
-249 TNAVMTVAK
+249 ENAVMSVAK

-278 GATTTVTLPDS
+278 GATSTITLPDT

-294 YTSTA
+294 YTSTSD
-299 ENLVVASEKERAQIL
+299 NLVIASDKERSQIL
-314 NASYKDSSA
+314 NATYNDSSA

-332 TEDFSVTF
+332 TEDFSAAF
-340 TYSAPDGTTISKKL
+340 TYSAPDGTTISKTL
-354 DVSID
+354 NVTID
-359 GNAEATALPASN
+359 DNAEVQSLPTSSGN
-371 SNGVSTYANTP
+371 SVSTYANTP
-382 QPPFPTG
+382 QPPFTTG

-410 YCCDNGLYAAP
+410 YCCDNGLSGQP
-421 GGCPTYSFAY
+421 NGCPVYTFQY
-431 VSTLGADQYVP
+431 VSTLDPGQYTP
-442 GNHYANQINIWGGL
+442 GNHYANQISIWGGL
-456 NQISLGLLSKS
+456 NQLSMGFLSKS
-467 HDVND
+467 HDVNG
-472 FASSS
+472 FAGSS
-477 FAANTTTAY
+477 FAAGASTTY

-508 IEHYPNSVAAQS
+508 VENYPNSVAAQI

-529 NNGLDARPYL
+529 NNGLDATPYL

-557 QRIVVIGSEID
+557 QRIVVIGPEID
-568 EGDDTSELP
+568 EDDDTSELP

-587 DWTASPQ
+587 DWTAPPQ

-645 QIITTVDGAAS
+645 QIVTTVDGAAS

-717 AQLAKITIDYGETSV
+717 AQLAKTTIDYEETTV

-779 ITEDAEYVFYEW
+779 ITEDAEYAIYEW
-791 NVKANK
+791 NVNK
-797 YEISSNYRVT
+797 NGYEISSNYRVT
-807 RLENGLYTVTVINPV
+807 RLENGLYTVTVTNPV

-847 APDGYTDAAL
+847 APAGYTDAAL

-871 ITNSDQIYSYTGDD
+871 ITDSDQTYSYTGDD

-957 GNLYYEDTLCDVRE
+957 GNLYYEDTLCD
-971 DTVNSD
+971 
-977 GTTTEHAQYYTDYE
+977 
-991 PVNFPIENRS
+991 I
-1001 VTNDGQFVV
+1001 
-1010 VETKSPYGY
+1010 
-1019 YGDWTGDEDR
+1019 
-1029 TNFEPEDAGKRAY
+1029 
-1042 YIRLTGDGSTITLG
+1042 
-1056 NQNYN
+1056 
-1061 ANVLTENQG
+1061 
-1070 GTLIDLG
+1070 
-1077 DNVVSLEVFGDAAA
+1077 
-1091 EYPEDALYKNN
+1091 
-1102 PWYSALTWE
+1102 
-1111 KRDALTGGRITEDA
+1111 
-1125 EYEIQEW
+1125 
-1132 NPEKGEYEKSTH
+1132 
-1144 YRVVRLDSGLYTVN
+1144 
-1158 LIEGAFFPG
+1158 
-1167 WVGKQQG
+1167 
-1174 YVYYHQANE
+1174 
-1183 GKYRIVELTAPAGYT
+1183 
-1198 DAALIDGKFVEQWSR
+1198 
-1213 EFEINDGHLTFS
+1213 
-1225 YTNENSDYNQ
+1225 
-1235 PKGNRLIIKKIE
+1235 
-1247 AHTGEIIVDD
+1247 
-1257 AVFTLYQW
+1257 
-1265 NQERGLYEKSKDYAF
+1265 
-1280 VRDAEGLYTITCLHD
+1280 
-1295 DWSQYEE
+1295 
-1302 GNLYYEDTLCDV
+1302 

-1356 ESKSPYGYY
+1356 ESQSPYGYY

-1377 EVEDAGKH
+1377 EVEDAGKR
-1385 AYYIRLTDDGST
+1385 AYYIRLTGDGST

-1417 LIELGDGSV
+1417 LIDLGNEIVS
-1426 VTLDV
+1426 LDI
-1431 FSPALEEYDENN
+1431 FRQAQEKYAEGN

-1465 LVDAD
+1465 LVDASA
-1470 TEYEIQEWDPLAGE
+1470 EYEIQEWDPKAGE

-1504 LIGDAFFAGWGGKQ
+1504 LIGDAFFPGWEGKQ
-1518 GVLYYHQANQG
+1518 GVLYYHQANEG

-1541 YTLKAWQGE
+1541 YNLKAWE
-1550 KWVTGWSEEIVV
+1550 HDNWVIGWSEEIVV
-1562 HPDRPTYEFLG
+1562 HPDHPSYEFLG
-1573 DTADYNMPYKT
+1573 ETAAYNMPYKT
-1584 QVLIKKVDD
+1584 KVLIKKVDD
-1593 DTGELIA
+1593 DSGEFIL
-1600 PDTTWT
+1600 PETTWT

-1621 NYKII
+1621 NYKIV
-1626 RRDDGYYTVTALH
+1626 RREDGYYTVTTLH
-1639 SNWTHYEEGYLYF
+1639 SDWTHYEEGYLYY
-1652 EDTQQDYPESYHRYG
+1652 EDTQTDYSDSGRW
-1667 DRRFSNQGKFLI
+1667 FSNQGKFLI
-1679 VESQA
+1679 VESKA

-1735 ILYNLD
+1735 ILYDLD
-1741 EGNATVVLAD
+1741 DQKGDATLVLAD

-1759 NEKQQPSYERDE
+1759 NNKQQPSYKRDE
-1771 TSFGNTAKYGYVV
+1771 TGFGNTAKYGYVV

-1797 GDDDTYT
+1797 GDDETYT
-1804 TSYEATTSSLD
+1804 TSYETTTSKLS
-1815 DQITAPEDNLWKNG
+1815 DQIAAPEDTLWKNG
-1829 KLFELEDY
+1829 KLFQLEDFSSD
-1837 TAALISGP
+1837 LISGP
-1845 VNRQVTLENVKSLED
+1845 VDRQVTLENVKSLDD
-1860 VPASMEYSLT
+1860 VPPTMEYSLT
-1870 DGTSITLHLVSADW
+1870 DGTTVTLHLVSADW
-1884 LEEPRSSYTGFVDLG
+1884 IEEPRSNYTGFVDLG
-1899 YSPKQ
+1899 YSPTQ
-1904 PTANETETITADD
+1904 PKANETETITADD
-1917 GHTFTG
+1917 GYTFTG

-1935 WVDMEIPATYYG
+1935 WVDMEVPATYYG

-1952 GIFLGSL
+1952 GIFLGNL

-1972 YETEILTYLGFNNKD
+1972 YETDILIYLGFNNKD
-1987 YKIVDAEWTGNW
+1987 YKITNAEWTGSW
-1999 EALPGSDMMNRSAT
+1999 EAMPGADMMSRSAT
-2013 FTISV
+2013 FTISC
-2018 YATGWIARYEEG
+2018 YTTGWIAQYEEA
-2030 EEGERTGT
+2030 EDAERTGT
-2038 ATASYSFEDTAS
+2038 VSASYSFVDS
-2050 QEDGLYHWLV
+2050 SSVEDGMYHWLV
-2060 TAHYKPASVW
+2060 TAHYKPASIW
-2070 TVLQAAAAVLGIGL
+2070 TVLQTAAAVLGIGL
-2084 VIAAVVLILFILS
+2084 LIAALVLILFILS
-2097 RKRKEKKRTT
+2097 RKRKAKKRTT
-2107 EKV
+2107 EKA

>member
-1 MNKTLLRQFLALFL
+1 MKKKHLRCLLVL
-15 LLCMLCGTTLP
+15 LVAVCMVCSIAVP
-26 ISAEVSTGEMM
+26 VCAEVLPSAQIG
-37 PTETSVSVA
+37 
-46 TPENATSD
+46 TP
-54 GSTEKADSSGTS
+54 
-66 SLASATAETALSE
+66 ETALESDTEKDNTPTPTPTDTPTPEPAPSKAPSTPETSE
-79 AAQAFV
+79 PAATS
-85 DAVAALDREGIL
+85 E
-97 TAINAWGLASQAWQ
+97 
-111 ADQSN
+111 
-116 AELTAALEAA
+116 TAAP
-126 TEASDAAAAPVYA
+126 AAPSLD
-139 AEDLYMALSDEE
+139 EITTMLYS
-151 REIDA
+151 
-156 VKAAYS
+156 
-162 SLTAL
+162 
-167 VISMQLA
+167 
-174 MQNPVATGDGGNE
+174 
-187 PDLEEIATVLYGDL
+187 DL
-201 PDAPTGSYIGEY
+201 PDAPTGYYIGEY
-213 GLPVATGNTKISISA
+213 GLPVGTGQTKISLSA
-228 WEHDLLD
+228 WQDELLD
-235 ASSKGR
+235 ESSQGR
-241 LDADALNE
+241 LDADALN
-249 TNAVMTVAK
+249 TDTSAMAVAK
-258 QDGTDYAI
+258 QPGQDYAI
-266 VPIAVQVEYPAN
+266 VPIVMQVEYPAN
-278 GATTTVTLPDS
+278 GSATTVTLPDD
-289 VELLS
+289 VDLLS
-294 YTSTA
+294 YAST
-299 ENLVVASEKERAQIL
+299 EDHLVTASEEERAQIL
-314 NASYKDSSA
+314 TGSYTDASA
-323 SASGFYVKA
+323 SATGFYVKA
-332 TEDFSVTF
+332 GEDFTVEM
-340 TYSAPDGTTISKKL
+340 TYTAPDGTSMSKSL
-354 DVSID
+354 TVVID
-359 GNAEATALPASN
+359 DTATAAAALPQGNSTSAYAST
-371 SNGVSTYANTP
+371 SAPT
-382 QPPFPTG
+382 PPFTTG

-431 VSTLGADQYVP
+431 VSKLEPGQYTP

-456 NQISLGLLSKS
+456 NQLSLCLLSKS
-467 HDVND
+467 HDAND
-472 FASSS
+472 FAGSG
-477 FAANTTTAY
+477 FAASAATTYA
-486 STTSNDVLKTAYE
+486 TTGNDVLKTAYE

-508 IEHYPNSVAAQS
+508 IEHYPNSVAAQTYLNS
-520 YMKSAAALE
+520 ISALSGE
-529 NNGLDARPYL
+529 NVVTPYVNP
-539 GNGGYYTF
+539 GDNGYYTY

-557 QRIVVIGSEID
+557 QRIVVVDLNPISD
-568 EGDDTSELP
+568 DDDTSGLP
-577 ETPEMQYYSA
+577 DVPEMQYYSA
-587 DWTASPQ
+587 DWTAPPQ

-645 QIITTVDGAAS
+645 QIVTTVDGAAS

-717 AQLAKITIDYGETSV
+717 AQLAKITIDYEETTV

-743 GSVSVPSNGSATA
+743 GSVSVPSNGSTTA

-791 NVKANK
+791 NVDANE

-807 RLENGLYTVTVINPV
+807 RLENGLYTVTVTNPV

-847 APDGYTDAAL
+847 APAGYTDAAL

-871 ITNSDQIYSYTGDD
+871 ITDSDQTYSYTGDD

-936 RDAEGLYTITCLHD
+936 RNAEGLYTITCLHD

-977 GTTTEHAQYYTDYE
+977 G
-991 PVNFPIENRS
+991 S
-1001 VTNDGQFVV
+1001 
-1010 VETKSPYGY
+1010 
-1019 YGDWTGDEDR
+1019 
-1029 TNFEPEDAGKRAY
+1029 
-1042 YIRLTGDGSTITLG
+1042 
-1056 NQNYN
+1056 
-1061 ANVLTENQG
+1061 
-1070 GTLIDLG
+1070 
-1077 DNVVSLEVFGDAAA
+1077 
-1091 EYPEDALYKNN
+1091 
-1102 PWYSALTWE
+1102 
-1111 KRDALTGGRITEDA
+1111 
-1125 EYEIQEW
+1125 
-1132 NPEKGEYEKSTH
+1132 
-1144 YRVVRLDSGLYTVN
+1144 
-1158 LIEGAFFPG
+1158 
-1167 WVGKQQG
+1167 
-1174 YVYYHQANE
+1174 
-1183 GKYRIVELTAPAGYT
+1183 
-1198 DAALIDGKFVEQWSR
+1198 
-1213 EFEINDGHLTFS
+1213 
-1225 YTNENSDYNQ
+1225 
-1235 PKGNRLIIKKIE
+1235 
-1247 AHTGEIIVDD
+1247 
-1257 AVFTLYQW
+1257 
-1265 NQERGLYEKSKDYAF
+1265 
-1280 VRDAEGLYTITCLHD
+1280 
-1295 DWSQYEE
+1295 
-1302 GNLYYEDTLCDV
+1302 
-1314 REDTVN
+1314 
-1320 SDGTTT
+1320 TT

-1336 PVDFSI
+1336 PVDFSL

-1417 LIELGDGSV
+1417 LIDLGDQT
-1426 VTLDV
+1426 VTLQV
-1431 FSPALEEYDENN
+1431 FRPALTEYDENN

-1470 TEYEIQEWDPLAGE
+1470 TGFEIQEWNPEKGE
-1484 YKKSTHYQV
+1484 YEKSTHYQV
-1493 VRRDDGKYTVN
+1493 VRREDGKYTVH
-1504 LIGDAFFAGWGGKQ
+1504 LIGDAFFEGWEGKQ

-1541 YTLKAWQGE
+1541 YNLKAWE
-1550 KWVTGWSEEIVV
+1550 HNNWVIGWSEEIVV
-1562 HPDRPTYEFLG
+1562 HPDYPTYEFLG

-1584 QVLIKKVDD
+1584 KVLIKKVDD
-1593 DTGELIA
+1593 STGEFIL

-1612 RNNQYEVST
+1612 RNNQYEVSP

-1626 RRDDGYYTVTALH
+1626 RRDDGYYTVTTLH
-1639 SNWTHYEEGYLYF
+1639 SDWEHYEEGYLYF
-1652 EDTQQDYPESYHRYG
+1652 EDTQQDYPESYHRYS

-1718 TEDNGTLWLTNA
+1718 TEDNGTLWLTNW

-1735 ILYNLD
+1735 ILYDVDD
-1741 EGNATVVLAD
+1741 ELGNAALVLAD

-1759 NEKQQPSYERDE
+1759 DEDKQPEYNRPE
-1771 TSFGNTAKYGYVV
+1771 TAFTNTAKYGYVE
-1784 FDRSQYNKKWAQT
+1784 FDRSQYRKKWAQT
-1797 GDDDTYT
+1797 GDETYT
-1804 TSYEATTSSLD
+1804 VAYDATTD
-1815 DQITAPEDNLWKNG
+1815 APEKEQLAAPNQLLWQNG
-1829 KLFELEDY
+1829 MLYRLSDY
-1837 TAALISGP
+1837 TATLISGP
-1845 VNRQVTLENVKSLED
+1845 VEHQVEMSDITSLEA
-1860 VPASMEYSLT
+1860 VPATIEYDVGGQPVQLR
-1870 DGTSITLHLVSADW
+1870 LVSATW
-1884 LEEPRSSYTGFVDLG
+1884 IQQPQEKHTGYVDMG
-1899 YSPKQ
+1899 YSPTQ
-1904 PTANETETITADD
+1904 PGFEETS
-1917 GHTFTG
+1917 TFTAEDGTEFVG
-1923 HLVGIEQTGDYG
+1923 HLVKVEQTGDYQ
-1935 WVDMEIPATYYG
+1935 WVSTELPATYHG

-1952 GIFLGSL
+1952 GVYLGNL
-1959 VLPHNDNKPVYEG
+1959 VLPHNDLEPVYEG
-1972 YETEILTYLGFNNKD
+1972 YENDILDYLGLDPSTHRITGAAWTGSWQAQPGEDMMMRPAVFD
-1987 YKIVDAEWTGNW
+1987 LQVYAAGWVGVYEDDAEKQTGV
-1999 EALPGSDMMNRSAT
+1999 ALAAYRL
-2013 FTISV
+2013 
-2018 YATGWIARYEEG
+2018 G
-2030 EEGERTGT
+2030 EDENT
-2038 ATASYSFEDTAS
+2038 
-2050 QEDGLYHWLV
+2050 DGLYHWRV
-2060 TAHYKPASVW
+2060 TAHYHPMLSA
-2070 TVLQAAAAVLGIGL
+2070 LQAAAAVLGVAL
-2084 VIAAVVLILFILS
+2084 LIAALIVLLFILS
-2097 RKRKEKKRTT
+2097 RKRKEQTKKQ
-2107 EKV
+2107 EAKN

>member
-1 MNKTLLRQFLALFL
+1 MNKPRLRQFLALFL
-15 LLCMLCGTTLP
+15 VLCMLCSTTLP
-26 ISAEVSTGEMM
+26 IYAESSTREVV
-37 PTETSVSVA
+37 PVETAVSVA
-46 TPENATSD
+46 TPESSASES
-54 GSTEKADSSGTS
+54 STEKSSDPIDTS
-66 SLASATAETALSE
+66 LLTSATAETSLSE

-85 DAVAALDREGIL
+85 DAVAALDREEIL
-97 TAINAWGLASQAWQ
+97 SAINAWGLASQAWQ
-111 ADQSN
+111 ADKSN
-116 AELTAALEAA
+116 AELTAALDAA
-126 TEASDAAAAPVYA
+126 TEASDVVAAPVYA
-139 AEDLYMALSDEE
+139 AEDLYLALSDEE
-151 REIDA
+151 REIEA
-156 VKAAYS
+156 VKTAYS

-167 VISMQLA
+167 IISMQLA
-174 MQNPVATGDGGNE
+174 MQNPTAPGESSSE
-187 PDLEEIATVLYGDL
+187 PELDEISTVLYGDL

-213 GLPVATGNTKISISA
+213 GLPVATGDTKISISA
-228 WEHDLLD
+228 WKNDLLD
-235 ASSKGR
+235 ASSRGR
-241 LDADALNE
+241 LDAVALNE
-249 TNAVMTVAK
+249 ENAVMSVAK

-266 VPIAVQVEYPAN
+266 VPIAVQVEYPAY
-278 GATTTVTLPDS
+278 GATSTITLPDT

-294 YTSTA
+294 YTSTSD
-299 ENLVVASEKERAQIL
+299 NLVTASDKERSQIL
-314 NASYKDSSA
+314 NATYNDSSA

-332 TEDFSVTF
+332 TEDFSAAF
-340 TYSAPDGTTISKKL
+340 TYSAPDGTTISKTL
-354 DVSID
+354 NVTID
-359 GNAEATALPASN
+359 DNAEVQSLPTSSGN
-371 SNGVSTYANTP
+371 SVSTYANTP
-382 QPPFPTG
+382 QPPFTTG

-410 YCCDNGLYAAP
+410 YCCDNGLSGQP
-421 GGCPTYSFAY
+421 NGCPVYTFQY
-431 VSTLGADQYVP
+431 VSTLDPGQYTP
-442 GNHYANQINIWGGL
+442 GNHYANQISIWGGL
-456 NQISLGLLSKS
+456 NQLSMGFLSKS
-467 HDVND
+467 HDVNG
-472 FASSS
+472 FAGSS
-477 FAANTTTAY
+477 FAAGASTTY
-486 STTSNDVLKTAYE
+486 STTSNDVLKTTYE

-508 IEHYPNSVAAQS
+508 VENYPNSVAAQI

-529 NNGLDARPYL
+529 NNGLDATPYL

-557 QRIVVIGSEID
+557 QRIVVIGPEID
-568 EGDDTSELP
+568 EDDDTSELP

-587 DWTASPQ
+587 DWTAPPQ

-645 QIITTVDGAAS
+645 QIVTTVDGAAS

-717 AQLAKITIDYGETSV
+717 AQLAKITIDYEETTV

-779 ITEDAEYVFYEW
+779 ITEDAEYAIYEW
-791 NVKANK
+791 NVNK
-797 YEISSNYRVT
+797 NGYEISSNYRVT
-807 RLENGLYTVTVINPV
+807 RLENGLYTVTVTNPV

-847 APDGYTDAAL
+847 APAGYTDAAL

-871 ITNSDQIYSYTGDD
+871 ITDSDQTYSYTGDD

-957 GNLYYEDTLCDVRE
+957 GNLYYEDTLCD
-971 DTVNSD
+971 
-977 GTTTEHAQYYTDYE
+977 
-991 PVNFPIENRS
+991 I
-1001 VTNDGQFVV
+1001 
-1010 VETKSPYGY
+1010 
-1019 YGDWTGDEDR
+1019 
-1029 TNFEPEDAGKRAY
+1029 
-1042 YIRLTGDGSTITLG
+1042 
-1056 NQNYN
+1056 
-1061 ANVLTENQG
+1061 
-1070 GTLIDLG
+1070 
-1077 DNVVSLEVFGDAAA
+1077 
-1091 EYPEDALYKNN
+1091 
-1102 PWYSALTWE
+1102 
-1111 KRDALTGGRITEDA
+1111 
-1125 EYEIQEW
+1125 
-1132 NPEKGEYEKSTH
+1132 
-1144 YRVVRLDSGLYTVN
+1144 
-1158 LIEGAFFPG
+1158 
-1167 WVGKQQG
+1167 
-1174 YVYYHQANE
+1174 
-1183 GKYRIVELTAPAGYT
+1183 
-1198 DAALIDGKFVEQWSR
+1198 
-1213 EFEINDGHLTFS
+1213 
-1225 YTNENSDYNQ
+1225 
-1235 PKGNRLIIKKIE
+1235 
-1247 AHTGEIIVDD
+1247 
-1257 AVFTLYQW
+1257 
-1265 NQERGLYEKSKDYAF
+1265 
-1280 VRDAEGLYTITCLHD
+1280 
-1295 DWSQYEE
+1295 
-1302 GNLYYEDTLCDV
+1302 

-1356 ESKSPYGYY
+1356 ESQSPYGYY

-1377 EVEDAGKH
+1377 EVEDAGKR
-1385 AYYIRLTDDGST
+1385 AYYIRLTGDGST

-1417 LIELGDGSV
+1417 LIDLGNEIVS
-1426 VTLDV
+1426 LDI
-1431 FSPALEEYDENN
+1431 FRQAQEKYAEGN

-1465 LVDAD
+1465 LVDASA
-1470 TEYEIQEWDPLAGE
+1470 EYEIQEWDPKAGE

-1504 LIGDAFFAGWGGKQ
+1504 LIGDAFFPGWEGKQ
-1518 GVLYYHQANQG
+1518 GVLYYHQANEG

-1541 YTLKAWQGE
+1541 YNLKAWE
-1550 KWVTGWSEEIVV
+1550 HDNWVIGWSEEIVV
-1562 HPDRPTYEFLG
+1562 HPDHPSYEFLG
-1573 DTADYNMPYKT
+1573 ETAAYNMPYKT
-1584 QVLIKKVDD
+1584 KVLIKKVDD
-1593 DTGELIA
+1593 DSGEFIL
-1600 PDTTWT
+1600 PETTWT

-1621 NYKII
+1621 NYKIV
-1626 RRDDGYYTVTALH
+1626 RREDGYYTVTTLH
-1639 SNWTHYEEGYLYF
+1639 SDWTHYEEGYLYY
-1652 EDTQQDYPESYHRYG
+1652 EDTQTDYSDSGRW
-1667 DRRFSNQGKFLI
+1667 FSNQGKFLI
-1679 VESQA
+1679 VESKA

-1735 ILYNLD
+1735 ILYDLD
-1741 EGNATVVLAD
+1741 DQKGDATLVLAD

-1759 NEKQQPSYERDE
+1759 NNKQQPSYKRDE
-1771 TSFGNTAKYGYVV
+1771 TGFGNTAKYGYVV

-1797 GDDDTYT
+1797 GDDETYT
-1804 TSYEATTSSLD
+1804 TSYETTTSKLN
-1815 DQITAPEDNLWKNG
+1815 DQIAAPEDTLWKNG
-1829 KLFELEDY
+1829 KLFQLEDFSSD
-1837 TAALISGP
+1837 LISGP
-1845 VNRQVTLENVKSLED
+1845 VDRQVTLENVKSLDD
-1860 VPASMEYSLT
+1860 VPPTMEYSLT
-1870 DGTSITLHLVSADW
+1870 DGTTVTLHLVSADW
-1884 LEEPRSSYTGFVDLG
+1884 IEEPRSNYTGFVDLG
-1899 YSPKQ
+1899 YSPTQ
-1904 PTANETETITADD
+1904 PKANETETITADD
-1917 GHTFTG
+1917 GYTFTG

-1935 WVDMEIPATYYG
+1935 WVDMEVPATYYG

-1952 GIFLGSL
+1952 GIFLGNL

-1972 YETEILTYLGFNNKD
+1972 YETDILIYLGFNNKD
-1987 YKIVDAEWTGNW
+1987 YKITNAEWTGSW
-1999 EALPGSDMMNRSAT
+1999 EAMPGADMMSRSAT
-2013 FTISV
+2013 FTISC
-2018 YATGWIARYEEG
+2018 YTTGWIAQYEEA
-2030 EEGERTGT
+2030 EDAERTGT
-2038 ATASYSFEDTAS
+2038 VSASYSFVDS
-2050 QEDGLYHWLV
+2050 SSVEDGMYHWLV
-2060 TAHYKPASVW
+2060 TAHYKPASIW
-2070 TVLQAAAAVLGIGL
+2070 TVLQTAAAVLGIGL
-2084 VIAAVVLILFILS
+2084 LIAALVLILFILS
-2097 RKRKEKKRTT
+2097 RKRKAKKRTT
-2107 EKV
+2107 EKA

>member
-1 MNKTLLRQFLALFL
+1 MNKPRLRQFLALFL
-15 LLCMLCGTTLP
+15 VLCMLCSTTLP
-26 ISAEVSTGEMM
+26 IYAESSTREVV
-37 PTETSVSVA
+37 PVETAVSVA
-46 TPENATSD
+46 TPESSASES
-54 GSTEKADSSGTS
+54 STEKSSDPIDTS
-66 SLASATAETALSE
+66 LLTSATAETSLSE

-85 DAVAALDREGIL
+85 DAVAALDREEIL
-97 TAINAWGLASQAWQ
+97 SAINAWGLASQAWQ
-111 ADQSN
+111 ADKSN
-116 AELTAALEAA
+116 AELTAALDAA
-126 TEASDAAAAPVYA
+126 TEASDVVAAPVYA
-139 AEDLYMALSDEE
+139 AEDLYLALSDEE
-151 REIDA
+151 REIEA
-156 VKAAYS
+156 VKTAYS

-167 VISMQLA
+167 IISMQLA
-174 MQNPVATGDGGNE
+174 MQNPTAPGESSSE
-187 PDLEEIATVLYGDL
+187 PELDEISTVLYGDL

-213 GLPVATGNTKISISA
+213 GLPVATGDTKISISA
-228 WEHDLLD
+228 WKNDLLD
-235 ASSKGR
+235 ASSRGR
-241 LDADALNE
+241 LDAVALNE
-249 TNAVMTVAK
+249 ENAVMSVAK

-278 GATTTVTLPDS
+278 GATSTITLPDT

-294 YTSTA
+294 YTSTSD
-299 ENLVVASEKERAQIL
+299 NLVTASDKERSQIL
-314 NASYKDSSA
+314 NATYNDSSA

-332 TEDFSVTF
+332 TEDFSAAF
-340 TYSAPDGTTISKKL
+340 TYSAPDGTTISKTL
-354 DVSID
+354 NVTID
-359 GNAEATALPASN
+359 DNAEVQSLPTSSGN
-371 SNGVSTYANTP
+371 SVSTYANTP
-382 QPPFPTG
+382 QPPFTTG

-410 YCCDNGLYAAP
+410 YCCDNGLSGQP
-421 GGCPTYSFAY
+421 NGCPVYTFQY
-431 VSTLGADQYVP
+431 VSTLDPGQYTP
-442 GNHYANQINIWGGL
+442 GNHYANQISIWGGL
-456 NQISLGLLSKS
+456 NQLSMGFLSKS
-467 HDVND
+467 HDVNG
-472 FASSS
+472 FAGSS
-477 FAANTTTAY
+477 FAAGASTTY

-508 IEHYPNSVAAQS
+508 VENYPNSVAAQI

-529 NNGLDARPYL
+529 NNGLDATPYL

-557 QRIVVIGSEID
+557 QRIVVIGPEID
-568 EGDDTSELP
+568 EDDDTSELP

-587 DWTASPQ
+587 DWTAPPQ

-625 LTPNPSS
+625 LTLNPSS

-645 QIITTVDGAAS
+645 QIVTTVDGAAS

-717 AQLAKITIDYGETSV
+717 AQLAKITIDYEETTV

-779 ITEDAEYVFYEW
+779 ITEDAEYAIYEW
-791 NVKANK
+791 NVNK
-797 YEISSNYRVT
+797 NGYEISSNYRVT
-807 RLENGLYTVTVINPV
+807 RLENGLYTVTVTNPV

-847 APDGYTDAAL
+847 APAGYTDAAL

-871 ITNSDQIYSYTGDD
+871 ITDSDQTYSYTGDD

-957 GNLYYEDTLCDVRE
+957 GNLYYEDTLCD
-971 DTVNSD
+971 
-977 GTTTEHAQYYTDYE
+977 
-991 PVNFPIENRS
+991 I
-1001 VTNDGQFVV
+1001 
-1010 VETKSPYGY
+1010 
-1019 YGDWTGDEDR
+1019 
-1029 TNFEPEDAGKRAY
+1029 
-1042 YIRLTGDGSTITLG
+1042 
-1056 NQNYN
+1056 
-1061 ANVLTENQG
+1061 
-1070 GTLIDLG
+1070 
-1077 DNVVSLEVFGDAAA
+1077 
-1091 EYPEDALYKNN
+1091 
-1102 PWYSALTWE
+1102 
-1111 KRDALTGGRITEDA
+1111 
-1125 EYEIQEW
+1125 
-1132 NPEKGEYEKSTH
+1132 
-1144 YRVVRLDSGLYTVN
+1144 
-1158 LIEGAFFPG
+1158 
-1167 WVGKQQG
+1167 
-1174 YVYYHQANE
+1174 
-1183 GKYRIVELTAPAGYT
+1183 
-1198 DAALIDGKFVEQWSR
+1198 
-1213 EFEINDGHLTFS
+1213 
-1225 YTNENSDYNQ
+1225 
-1235 PKGNRLIIKKIE
+1235 
-1247 AHTGEIIVDD
+1247 
-1257 AVFTLYQW
+1257 
-1265 NQERGLYEKSKDYAF
+1265 
-1280 VRDAEGLYTITCLHD
+1280 
-1295 DWSQYEE
+1295 
-1302 GNLYYEDTLCDV
+1302 

-1356 ESKSPYGYY
+1356 ESQSPYGYY

-1377 EVEDAGKH
+1377 EVEDAGKR
-1385 AYYIRLTDDGST
+1385 AYYIRLTGDGST

-1417 LIELGDGSV
+1417 LIDLGNEIVS
-1426 VTLDV
+1426 LDI
-1431 FSPALEEYDENN
+1431 FRQAQEKYAEGN

-1465 LVDAD
+1465 LVDASA
-1470 TEYEIQEWDPLAGE
+1470 EYEIQEWDPKAGE

-1504 LIGDAFFAGWGGKQ
+1504 LIGDAFFPGWEGKQ
-1518 GVLYYHQANQG
+1518 GVLYYHQANEG

-1541 YTLKAWQGE
+1541 YNLKAWE
-1550 KWVTGWSEEIVV
+1550 HDNWVIGWSEEIVV
-1562 HPDRPTYEFLG
+1562 HPDHPSYEFLG
-1573 DTADYNMPYKT
+1573 ETAAYNMPYKT
-1584 QVLIKKVDD
+1584 KVLIKKVDD
-1593 DTGELIA
+1593 DSGEFIL
-1600 PDTTWT
+1600 PETTWT

-1621 NYKII
+1621 NYKIV
-1626 RRDDGYYTVTALH
+1626 RREDGYYTVTTLH
-1639 SNWTHYEEGYLYF
+1639 SDWTHYEEGYLYY
-1652 EDTQQDYPESYHRYG
+1652 EDTQTDYSDSGRW
-1667 DRRFSNQGKFLI
+1667 FSNQGKFLI
-1679 VESQA
+1679 VESKA

-1735 ILYNLD
+1735 ILYDLD
-1741 EGNATVVLAD
+1741 DQKGDATLVLAD

-1759 NEKQQPSYERDE
+1759 NNKQQPSYKRDE
-1771 TSFGNTAKYGYVV
+1771 TGFGNTAKYGYVV

-1797 GDDDTYT
+1797 GDDETYT
-1804 TSYEATTSSLD
+1804 TSYETTTSKLD
-1815 DQITAPEDNLWKNG
+1815 DQIAAPEDTLWKNG
-1829 KLFELEDY
+1829 KLFQLEDFSSD
-1837 TAALISGP
+1837 LISGP
-1845 VNRQVTLENVKSLED
+1845 VDRQVTLENVKSLDD
-1860 VPASMEYSLT
+1860 VPPTMEYSLT
-1870 DGTSITLHLVSADW
+1870 DGTTVTLHLVSADW
-1884 LEEPRSSYTGFVDLG
+1884 IEEPRSNYTGFVDLG
-1899 YSPKQ
+1899 YSPTQ
-1904 PTANETETITADD
+1904 PKANETETITADD
-1917 GHTFTG
+1917 GYTFTG

-1935 WVDMEIPATYYG
+1935 WVDMEVPATYYG

-1952 GIFLGSL
+1952 GIFLGNL

-1972 YETEILTYLGFNNKD
+1972 YETDILIYLGFNNKD
-1987 YKIVDAEWTGNW
+1987 YKITNAEWTGSW
-1999 EALPGSDMMNRSAT
+1999 EAMPGADMMSRSAT
-2013 FTISV
+2013 FTISC
-2018 YATGWIARYEEG
+2018 YTTGWIAQYEEA
-2030 EEGERTGT
+2030 EDAERTGT
-2038 ATASYSFEDTAS
+2038 VSASYSFVDS
-2050 QEDGLYHWLV
+2050 SSVEDGMYHWLV
-2060 TAHYKPASVW
+2060 TAHYKPASIW
-2070 TVLQAAAAVLGIGL
+2070 TVLQTAAAVLGIGL
-2084 VIAAVVLILFILS
+2084 LIAALVLILFILS
-2097 RKRKEKKRTT
+2097 RKRKAKKRTT
-2107 EKV
+2107 EKA

>member
-37 PTETSVSVA
+37 PTETSVPVS

-54 GSTEKADSSGTS
+54 GGTEKADSSGTS
-66 SLASATAETALSE
+66 SLPSATAETALSE

-85 DAVAALDREGIL
+85 DAVAALDSEGIL
-97 TAINAWGLASQAWQ
+97 TAINDWGLASQAWQ

-116 AELTAALEAA
+116 AELTAALETA

-139 AEDLYMALSDEE
+139 AEDLYLAISDEE

-174 MQNPVATGDGGNE
+174 MQNPVAPGDGGNE

-213 GLPVATGNTKISISA
+213 GLPVATGDTKISISA
-228 WEHDLLD
+228 WKHDLLD

-241 LDADALNE
+241 MDADALNE
-249 TNAVMTVAK
+249 TNAVMAVAK

-299 ENLVVASEKERAQIL
+299 ENLVIASEKERVQIL

-340 TYSAPDGTTISKKL
+340 TYSAPDGTTINKKL
-354 DVSID
+354 DVSIN
-359 GNAEATALPASN
+359 GSAEAAVLPTSN

-382 QPPFPTG
+382 TPPFTTG

-456 NQISLGLLSKS
+456 NQLSLGLLSKS

-472 FASSS
+472 FAGSS
-477 FAANTTTAY
+477 FAASATTTY

-508 IEHYPNSVAAQS
+508 IEHYPNSVAAQMYLQS
-520 YMKSAAALE
+520 IVGISDDSLSAV
-529 NNGLDARPYL
+529 PYAP
-539 GNGGYYTF
+539 GDTGYYTYAF
-547 AYFPP
+547 FPP
-552 AGYNW
+552 ASYNW
-557 QRIVVIGSEID
+557 QRIVIVGGPVLD
-568 EGDDTSELP
+568 DDDTSGLP
-577 ETPEMQYYSA
+577 DVPEMQYYSA

-871 ITNSDQIYSYTGDD
+871 ITNSDQTYSYTGDD

-892 GNKVIIKKIEAHTGE
+892 GNKV
-907 IIVDDAVFT
+907 
-916 LYQWNQERGL
+916 
-926 YEKSKDYAFV
+926 
-936 RDAEGLYTITCLHD
+936 
-950 DWSQYEE
+950 
-957 GNLYYEDTLCDVRE
+957 
-971 DTVNSD
+971 
-977 GTTTEHAQYYTDYE
+977 
-991 PVNFPIENRS
+991 
-1001 VTNDGQFVV
+1001 
-1010 VETKSPYGY
+1010 
-1019 YGDWTGDEDR
+1019 
-1029 TNFEPEDAGKRAY
+1029 
-1042 YIRLTGDGSTITLG
+1042 
-1056 NQNYN
+1056 
-1061 ANVLTENQG
+1061 
-1070 GTLIDLG
+1070 
-1077 DNVVSLEVFGDAAA
+1077 
-1091 EYPEDALYKNN
+1091 
-1102 PWYSALTWE
+1102 
-1111 KRDALTGGRITEDA
+1111 
-1125 EYEIQEW
+1125 
-1132 NPEKGEYEKSTH
+1132 
-1144 YRVVRLDSGLYTVN
+1144 
-1158 LIEGAFFPG
+1158 
-1167 WVGKQQG
+1167 
-1174 YVYYHQANE
+1174 
-1183 GKYRIVELTAPAGYT
+1183 
-1198 DAALIDGKFVEQWSR
+1198 
-1213 EFEINDGHLTFS
+1213 
-1225 YTNENSDYNQ
+1225 
-1235 PKGNRLIIKKIE
+1235 IIKKIE

-1417 LIELGDGSV
+1417 LIDLGDEIVS
-1426 VTLDV
+1426 LDI
-1431 FSPALEEYDENN
+1431 FRPAQEEYDEDN

-1621 NYKII
+1621 NYKIV
-1626 RRDDGYYTVTALH
+1626 RREDGYYTVTTLH
-1639 SNWTHYEEGYLYF
+1639 SDWTHYEEGYLYF
-1652 EDTQQDYPESYHRYG
+1652 EDTQTDYPDSGRW
-1667 DRRFSNQGKFLI
+1667 FSNEGKFLI

-1735 ILYNLD
+1735 ILYDVDDQL
-1741 EGNATVVLAD
+1741 GNATLVLAD

-1759 NEKQQPSYERDE
+1759 NEDKQPEYNRPE
-1771 TSFGNTAKYGYVV
+1771 TAFTNKAKYGYVE
-1784 FDRSQYNKKWAQT
+1784 FDRSQYRKEWAQT
-1797 GDDDTYT
+1797 GDETYT
-1804 TSYEATTSSLD
+1804 VTYDATTEEPEKEHL
-1815 DQITAPEDNLWKNG
+1815 TAPNQLRWQNG
-1829 KLFELEDY
+1829 MLYRLSDY
-1837 TAALISGP
+1837 TATLISGP
-1845 VNRQVTLENVKSLED
+1845 VECQVETADIRSLEA
-1860 VPASMEYSLT
+1860 VPATVEYDVGGQPVQLQ
-1870 DGTSITLHLVSADW
+1870 LASAAW
-1884 LEEPRSSYTGFVDLG
+1884 IQQPQEKHTGYVDMG
-1899 YSPKQ
+1899 YSPTQ
-1904 PTANETETITADD
+1904 PKFEETS
-1917 GHTFTG
+1917 TFTAEDGTEFVG
-1923 HLVGIEQTGDYG
+1923 HLVEVEQTGDYQ
-1935 WVDMEIPATYYG
+1935 WISTEIPATYHG

-1952 GIFLGSL
+1952 GIYLGNL
-1959 VLPHNDNKPVYEG
+1959 VLPHNDLEPVYEG
-1972 YETEILTYLGFNNKD
+1972 YENDILDYLGLD
-1987 YKIVDAEWTGNW
+1987 PSTHHITGAAWTGSW
-1999 EALPGSDMMNRSAT
+1999 QGQPGEDMMIRPAV
-2013 FTISV
+2013 FDLQV
-2018 YATGWIARYEEG
+2018 YATGWVGVYEDDAENQSG
-2030 EEGERTGT
+2030 VAL
-2038 ATASYSFEDTAS
+2038 ATYRLGGDENT
-2050 QEDGLYHWLV
+2050 DGLYHWTV
-2060 TAHYKPASVW
+2060 TAHYHPMLSA
-2070 TVLQAAAAVLGIGL
+2070 LQAAAAVLGVAL
-2084 VIAAVVLILFILS
+2084 LIAALVALLFILS
-2097 RKRKEKKRTT
+2097 RRRKETNKRT
-2107 EKV
+2107 EVH